1 MEKKQYY
8 SIRKHKK
15 GAVSVLLFTA
25 LFAVAGA
32 GDSSEVKAA
41 DANPV
46 ATAVKEI
53 AVDKAKEVATDY
65 AKDKLGIVEK
75 EEKPDSEKSILEK
88 VGEANIEG
96 LKESGNKIKDRLIDK
111 QKNNELNKENVVK
124 DLKNAPGGV
133 LVGGIK
139 ATTGVLIN
147 AGADKLKESVNT
159 GGVNGDV
166 LTKTAI
172 DVSNKFVG
180 GTIDESLGK
189 IQDKSL
195 DKGLKKAFSEKKKIL
210 KKSASSNLTEVGDNT
225 VEALIENYTDAFK
238 DGAIEA
244 LSKLDPLK
252 GDSERKIIWSE
263 EEINKNKYYRD
274 YFKGLDENKKTL
286 DKIVEKAEES
296 SAVSGLTGPA
306 LNAYADITTSLAKSA
321 IVAIDQGFNY
331 MFDMVNKSRIEAQN
345 NNRDSITTEENKSKL
360 EIENEKVFSKKPIKA
375 WVHGSKEG
383 LLFEIEKELGD
394 FKEAQVNGVPLD
406 SSNYNIS
413 KGSTIVNLKP
423 EYLDKL
429 HEGRYTLGAI
439 FKKNGGD
446 DYVTT
451 TFDIKRKD
459 DTNKISEKDGIY
471 IVQDLKDLTENNK
484 TDITDTEVKNEVSL
498 VIDTSLSMNGILD
511 QVKEMAKKT
520 VESILKNSNTKINL
534 VGFSGGAG
542 IVVESTNN
550 KQKLF
555 EGIDN
560 LIPFIGTNFY
570 SALETADQS
579 FITNAPNKS
588 IIFMTDGI
596 PVGGKEEEDDKLF
609 TEKEYGELAR
619 YANAAV
625 HLKESFKGKYDIYP
639 IGFLNFG
646 EDAKKDEEFAK
657 RLLEKLATKK
667 VYTSDNID
675 DLEKIFEKVSKDV
688 IKKFDFELGHKLVAK
703 TPEKLVYKL
712 TETVLNP
719 NESDLTKIQTELK
732 IFNQGKVIAPT
743 SVQTIDVISK
753 QGRAVLE
760 WLIELNRK
768 DFKETDKLNFEV
780 ITSTSEKLKAAK
792 KAYFNIDNK
801 VTKYE
806 VDRSKIEE
814 IIKDEIEKG
823 KVNVKEILL
832 KELENEAKSEP
843 TESKKGESLIQPENP
858 KYEIPTDKNIEE
870 PKVGTT
876 AKENT
881 HKENLPSRENT
892 VTFKSNEKENVKAP
906 VLLDSKEN
914 IVIAKETKTLPNTG
928 TSSQSTAIIG
938 LISAAV
944 ALRLRKKVE

>member
-25 LFAVAGA
+25 LFAVVSA
-32 GDSSEVKAA
+32 GDNNEVKAA
-41 DANPV
+41 EKDPV
-46 ATAVKEI
+46 ATAIKDVV
-53 AVDKAKEVATDY
+53 VDKAKETATDY

-75 EEKPDSEKSILEK
+75 EEKPDSEKNILEK
-88 VGEANIEG
+88 VVEANKEG
-96 LKESGNKIKDRLIDK
+96 LIESGDKIKDKLIDK
-111 QKNNELNKENVVK
+111 QKNNVLNKKNIA
-124 DLKNAPGGV
+124 KNAPGGV

-139 ATTGVLIN
+139 ATTGVLIKE
-147 AGADKLKESVNT
+147 GSDKLKESVNT
-159 GGVNGDV
+159 GDVNGDV
-166 LTKTAI
+166 LTKTTI
-172 DVSNKFVG
+172 DVANKFVG
-180 GTIDESLGK
+180 GTIDESLGE

-195 DKGLKKAFSEKKKIL
+195 DKGLKKAFSEKMKTL
-210 KKSASSNLTEVGDNT
+210 KKSASSNLSEVGDNA

-238 DGAIEA
+238 DGAIKA

-252 GDSERKIIWSE
+252 GDKNKKIIWTE

-274 YFKGLDENKKTL
+274 YFKGLDKNKETL
-286 DKIVEKAEES
+286 GEIVEKAEGS
-296 SAVSGLTGPA
+296 SAVSGLTGSA
-306 LNAYADITTSLAKSA
+306 LNAYTDITTSLGKSA

-345 NNRDSITTEENKSKL
+345 NNRDLITDDQEKSELEKEND
-360 EIENEKVFSKKPIKA
+360 KVFSKKPIKA
-375 WVHGSKEG
+375 WEHGSKEG
-383 LLFEIEKELGD
+383 LVFEIEKELGD
-394 FKEAQVNGVPLD
+394 FKEAQVNGIPLD
-406 SSNYNIS
+406 SSNYNLS

-451 TFDIKRKD
+451 TFDIKSKG

-484 TDITDTEVKNEVSL
+484 TDITNTEVKNEVSL
-498 VIDTSLSMNGILD
+498 VIDTSLSMINVLD

-534 VGFSGGAG
+534 VAFSGGAG
-542 IVVESTNN
+542 LVVESTND

-555 EGIDN
+555 EGIDS

-570 SALETADQS
+570 DALEKANES

-596 PVGGKEEEDDKLF
+596 PVGGKEDDDKLF
-609 TEKEYGELAR
+609 SEKEYGESAKL
-619 YANAAV
+619 ANAAV

-639 IGFLNFG
+639 IGFLNFA
-646 EDAKKDEEFAK
+646 EEAKKDEEFAK

-667 VYTSDNID
+667 VYTSNKID
-675 DLEKIFEKVSKDV
+675 ELEKVFENVAKDV

-732 IFNQGKVIAPT
+732 LLNQGKVIAPT

-753 QGRAVLE
+753 QGRAVFE

-881 HKENLPSRENT
+881 HKENLPPKENT
-892 VTFKSNEKENVKAP
+892 VTFKSNEKDNVKAP
-906 VLLDSKEN
+906 ILLDSKEN
-914 IVIAKETKTLPNTG
+914 KVIAKETKTLPNTG

-944 ALRLRKKVE
+944 ALRLRKKAE

>member
-25 LFAVAGA
+25 LFAVVGA
-32 GDSSEVKAA
+32 GSEVSAADSNTSAADISGGATNPHVSHKEKEDEQPLISDKTKKIVTDKTYNESGKLLKNLNNNNLTVGKLGASAKSIGTGSLITVATEAAKEKIISDSDSSSEKFVKGVAVDLERDMAIKAITEGKKINKDMVIANVINNSSKVLRDEVWKHFDKIGNVEGRKIFLTEKEINNIPKYKKQFEGLDILRNRINSGLEIGKGIGAL
-41 DANPV
+41 NPV
-46 ATAVKEI
+46 TAS
-53 AVDKAKEVATDY
+53 A
-65 AKDKLGIVEK
+65 
-75 EEKPDSEKSILEK
+75 
-88 VGEANIEG
+88 
-96 LKESGNKIKDRLIDK
+96 
-111 QKNNELNKENVVK
+111 QK
-124 DLKNAPGGV
+124 
-133 LVGGIK
+133 
-139 ATTGVLIN
+139 
-147 AGADKLKESVNT
+147 
-159 GGVNGDV
+159 
-166 LTKTAI
+166 
-172 DVSNKFVG
+172 
-180 GTIDESLGK
+180 
-189 IQDKSL
+189 
-195 DKGLKKAFSEKKKIL
+195 
-210 KKSASSNLTEVGDNT
+210 
-225 VEALIENYTDAFK
+225 
-238 DGAIEA
+238 
-244 LSKLDPLK
+244 
-252 GDSERKIIWSE
+252 
-263 EEINKNKYYRD
+263 
-274 YFKGLDENKKTL
+274 
-286 DKIVEKAEES
+286 
-296 SAVSGLTGPA
+296 
-306 LNAYADITTSLAKSA
+306 AYADINVSLGKTA
-321 IVAIDQGFNY
+321 ITAIDRGFDY
-331 MFDMVNKSRIEAQN
+331 MFDLINKSRIEAQN
-345 NNRDSITTEENKSKL
+345 NNRELITDEQEKSKL
-360 EIENEKVFSKKPIKA
+360 EKENDKVFSKKPIKA
-375 WVHGSKEG
+375 WEHGSKEG
-383 LLFEIEKELGD
+383 LVFEIEKELGD

-406 SSNYNIS
+406 SSNYNLS

-439 FKKNGGD
+439 FKKNGED

-451 TFDIKRKD
+451 TFDIKRKG

-498 VIDTSLSMNGILD
+498 VIDTSLSMINVLD

-534 VGFSGGAG
+534 VAFSGGAG
-542 IVVESTNN
+542 LVVESTND

-555 EGIDN
+555 EGIDS

-570 SALETADQS
+570 SALEVANES

-596 PVGGKEEEDDKLF
+596 PGDGKEEDDDNLF
-609 TEKEYGELAR
+609 NEKEHGESAR
-619 YANAAV
+619 FANAAV

-639 IGFLNFG
+639 IGFINFP
-646 EDAKKDEEFAK
+646 EEHNKEKEFAK

-667 VYTSDNID
+667 VYMPDN
-675 DLEKIFEKVSKDV
+675 LEELSKVFENVAKDV

-732 IFNQGKVIAPT
+732 LLNQGKVIAPT

-753 QGRAVLE
+753 QGRAVFE

-792 KAYFNIDNK
+792 KAYFNIENK

-843 TESKKGESLIQPENP
+843 TESKKGEPLIQPENP

-870 PKVGTT
+870 PKVGTI

-881 HKENLPSRENT
+881 HKENLPPKENT

-906 VLLDSKEN
+906 ILLNSKEN
-914 IVIAKETKTLPNTG
+914 KVVAKETKTLPKTG
-928 TSSQSTAIIG
+928 TSSQSTTIIG

-944 ALRLRKKVE
+944 AIRLRKKAE

>member
-1 MEKKQYY
+1 MEKRQYY

-25 LFAVAGA
+25 LFAVVGA
-32 GDSSEVKAA
+32 GDNNEVKAA
-41 DANPV
+41 EKDPV
-46 ATAVKEI
+46 ATAIKDVVVDKVKET
-53 AVDKAKEVATDY
+53 ATDY

-75 EEKPDSEKSILEK
+75 KKEEKSTIRKYIEPGLEEAGKK
-88 VGEANIEG
+88 VTEG
-96 LKESGNKIKDRLIDK
+96 GVGLFNKY
-111 QKNNELNKENVVK
+111 KNNELNKNIIK
-124 DLKNAPGGV
+124 QDLKNTSGAATVGFVKGV
-133 LVGGIK
+133 ANKVLDEEADSLKSKVNTGNLNNDALSKTGIDVTKGFLSKTIDGALEEVEKNTVEKGFKKALTDGKAIKSGIK
-139 ATTGVLIN
+139 AGVSSI
-147 AGADKLKESVNT
+147 AS
-159 GGVNGDV
+159 
-166 LTKTAI
+166 TAV
-172 DVSNKFVG
+172 D
-180 GTIDESLGK
+180 SL
-189 IQDKSL
+189 
-195 DKGLKKAFSEKKKIL
+195 
-210 KKSASSNLTEVGDNT
+210 V
-225 VEALIENYTDAFK
+225 ENYTDAFK
-238 DGAIEA
+238 NGAINA
-244 LSKLDPLK
+244 LSNLDPLK
-252 GDSERKIIWSE
+252 GDKNKKIIWTE
-263 EEINKNKYYRD
+263 KEIDENNYYKE
-274 YFKGLDENKKTL
+274 YFKGLDENKKNL
-286 DKIVEKAEES
+286 DKIAEKVGES
-296 SAVSGLTGPA
+296 SDATGLTGAA
-306 LNAYADITTSLAKSA
+306 LKAYTGITTSLGKST

-345 NNRDSITTEENKSKL
+345 NNRDLITDEKEKSKL
-360 EIENEKVFSKKPIKA
+360 EIENEKVFSKKPIKS
-375 WVHGSKEG
+375 WEHGSKEG
-383 LLFEIEKELGD
+383 LVFEIEKELGD

-406 SSNYNIS
+406 SSNYNLS

-451 TFDIKRKD
+451 TFDIKRKG

-498 VIDTSLSMNGILD
+498 VIDTSLSMINVLD

-534 VGFSGGAG
+534 VAFSGGAG
-542 IVVESTNN
+542 LVVESTND

-555 EGIDN
+555 EGIDS

-570 SALETADQS
+570 SALEVANES

-596 PVGGKEEEDDKLF
+596 PGAGKQEDDDNLF
-609 TEKEYGELAR
+609 NEKEHGESAR

-639 IGFLNFG
+639 IGFINFG
-646 EDAKKDEEFAK
+646 EEYKKEKEFVK

-667 VYTSDNID
+667 VYMSDNID
-675 DLEKIFEKVSKDV
+675 ELNKVFENVSKDV
-688 IKKFDFELGHKLVAK
+688 IKKFDFELGHKLIAK

-712 TETVLNP
+712 TETILNP

-732 IFNQGKVIAPT
+732 LLNQGKVIAPT

-753 QGRAVLE
+753 QGKAVFE

-823 KVNVKEILL
+823 KVNVREILL
-832 KELENEAKSEP
+832 KELENVAKSEP

-870 PKVGTT
+870 PKLGTT

-881 HKENLPSRENT
+881 HKENLPLKENT
-892 VTFKSNEKENVKAP
+892 VTFKSNEKENVKVP

-914 IVIAKETKTLPNTG
+914 KVIAKETKTLPNTG
-928 TSSQSTAIIG
+928 TSSQSTVIIG

-944 ALRLRKKVE
+944 ALRLRKKAE

>member
-25 LFAVAGA
+25 LFAVVGAGSEVSAADSNTSAADISGGATNPHVSHKEKEDEQPLISDKTKRIVTDKVYNGSGDLLKNLWNENKDKVKVKDNDKKNLLARKVGGSALKAGA
-32 GDSSEVKAA
+32 GAA
-41 DANPV
+41 ITV
-46 ATAVKEI
+46 ATEAVKEKI
-53 AVDKAKEVATDY
+53 ISDSDSSSEKFVKGVAVDLERDMAIKAITEGKKINKDMVIANVINNSSKVLKDEVW
-65 AKDKLGIVEK
+65 KHFDKIGNVEGRKIFLTEK
-75 EEKPDSEKSILEK
+75 EIN
-88 VGEANIEG
+88 NIPKYKKQFEG
-96 LKESGNKIKDRLIDK
+96 LDILRN
-111 QKNNELNKENVVK
+111 
-124 DLKNAPGGV
+124 
-133 LVGGIK
+133 GI
-139 ATTGVLIN
+139 N
-147 AGADKLKESVNT
+147 
-159 GGVNGDV
+159 
-166 LTKTAI
+166 
-172 DVSNKFVG
+172 
-180 GTIDESLGK
+180 
-189 IQDKSL
+189 
-195 DKGLKKAFSEKKKIL
+195 
-210 KKSASSNLTEVGDNT
+210 
-225 VEALIENYTDAFK
+225 
-238 DGAIEA
+238 
-244 LSKLDPLK
+244 
-252 GDSERKIIWSE
+252 
-263 EEINKNKYYRD
+263 
-274 YFKGLDENKKTL
+274 
-286 DKIVEKAEES
+286 
-296 SAVSGLTGPA
+296 SGLEIGKGSGA
-306 LNAYADITTSLAKSA
+306 LNPVTASAQKAYADINVSLGKTA
-321 IVAIDQGFNY
+321 ITAIDRGFDY

-345 NNRDSITTEENKSKL
+345 NNRDLIIDDQEKSKL

-375 WVHGSKEG
+375 WEHGSKEG
-383 LLFEIEKELGD
+383 LVFEIEKELGD

-406 SSNYNIS
+406 SSNYNLS

-451 TFDIKRKD
+451 TFDIKRKG

-498 VIDTSLSMNGILD
+498 VIDTSLSMINVLD

-542 IVVESTNN
+542 LVVESTND

-555 EGIDN
+555 EGIDS

-570 SALETADQS
+570 SALEVANES

-596 PVGGKEEEDDKLF
+596 PGAGKQEDDDNLF
-609 TEKEYGELAR
+609 NEKEHGESAR

-639 IGFLNFG
+639 IGFINFG
-646 EDAKKDEEFAK
+646 EEYKKEKEFVK

-667 VYTSDNID
+667 VYMSDNID
-675 DLEKIFEKVSKDV
+675 ELNKVFENVSKDV
-688 IKKFDFELGHKLVAK
+688 IKKFDFELGHKLIAK

-732 IFNQGKVIAPT
+732 LLNQGKVIAPT

-753 QGRAVLE
+753 QGRAVFE

-823 KVNVKEILL
+823 KVNVREILL
-832 KELENEAKSEP
+832 KELENVVKSEP

-870 PKVGTT
+870 PKLGTT

-881 HKENLPSRENT
+881 HKENLPLKENM
-892 VTFKSNEKENVKAP
+892 VTFKSNEKENVKVP

-914 IVIAKETKTLPNTG
+914 KVIAKETKTLPNTG
-928 TSSQSTAIIG
+928 TSSQSTVIIG

-944 ALRLRKKVE
+944 ALRLRKKAE

>member
-25 LFAVAGA
+25 LFAVAGVDGDNIIQA
-32 GDSSEVKAA
+32 GDISAKIETKEENSSVLNKK
-41 DANPV
+41 N
-46 ATAVKEI
+46 VKEKYE
-53 AVDKAKEVATDY
+53 KALNNRVYT
-65 AKDKLGIVEK
+65 
-75 EEKPDSEKSILEK
+75 
-88 VGEANIEG
+88 
-96 LKESGNKIKDRLIDK
+96 ESGNI
-111 QKNNELNKENVVK
+111 
-124 DLKNAPGGV
+124 LKNIKERENTVAKNGSISARSIIGGAV
-133 LVGGIK
+133 VTASAEIIKEATRSDSDTAVESFVK
-139 ATTGVLIN
+139 ATLVDTGRDAVNNVISGTNTNLITNIPANAITNSTNVLKN
-147 AGADKLKESVNT
+147 EVWKQFDKIGNV
-159 GGVNGDV
+159 
-166 LTKTAI
+166 
-172 DVSNKFVG
+172 
-180 GTIDESLGK
+180 
-189 IQDKSL
+189 
-195 DKGLKKAFSEKKKIL
+195 
-210 KKSASSNLTEVGDNT
+210 
-225 VEALIENYTDAFK
+225 
-238 DGAIEA
+238 DG
-244 LSKLDPLK
+244 
-252 GDSERKIIWSE
+252 RKIILTE
-263 EEINKNKYYRD
+263 KEINKIPEYKKQFEGLDALRNGINSSID
-274 YFKGLDENKKTL
+274 HAKGLGAINPVT
-286 DKIVEKAEES
+286 A
-296 SAVSGLTGPA
+296 SAQK
-306 LNAYADITTSLAKSA
+306 AYADINVSLGKTA
-321 IVAIDQGFNY
+321 ITAIDRGFDY
-331 MFDMVNKSRIEAQN
+331 MFDLINKSRIEAQN
-345 NNRDSITTEENKSKL
+345 NNRDLKTDDQEKSELEKEND
-360 EIENEKVFSKKPIKA
+360 KVFSKKPIKA
-375 WVHGSKEG
+375 WEHGSKEG
-383 LLFEIEKELGD
+383 LVFEIEKELGD

-406 SSNYNIS
+406 SSNYNLS

-451 TFDIKRKD
+451 TFDIKRKG
-459 DTNKISEKDGIY
+459 DTNKISEKDGVY

-498 VIDTSLSMNGILD
+498 VIDTSLSMINVLD

-534 VGFSGGAG
+534 VAFSGGAG
-542 IVVESTNN
+542 LVVESTND

-555 EGIDN
+555 EGIDS

-570 SALETADQS
+570 DALEKANES

-596 PVGGKEEEDDKLF
+596 PVGGKEEDDDKLF
-609 TEKEYGELAR
+609 SEKEYGESAKL
-619 YANAAV
+619 ANAAV

-639 IGFLNFG
+639 IGFFNFA
-646 EDAKKDEEFAK
+646 EEAKKDEEFAK

-667 VYTSDNID
+667 VYTSDKID
-675 DLEKIFEKVSKDV
+675 ELEKVFENVAKDV

-732 IFNQGKVIAPT
+732 LLNQGKVIAPT

-753 QGRAVLE
+753 QGRAVFE

-832 KELENEAKSEP
+832 KELENKAKSEP
-843 TESKKGESLIQPENP
+843 SESKKGESLIQPENP

-870 PKVGTT
+870 PKVDTI

-881 HKENLPSRENT
+881 HKENLPPKENT

-914 IVIAKETKTLPNTG
+914 KVISKETKTLPNTG
-928 TSSQSTAIIG
+928 TSSQSTTIIG

-944 ALRLRKKVE
+944 ALRLRKKAE

>member
-1 MEKKQYY
+1 M
-8 SIRKHKK
+8 
-15 GAVSVLLFTA
+15 
-25 LFAVAGA
+25 
-32 GDSSEVKAA
+32 
-41 DANPV
+41 
-46 ATAVKEI
+46 
-53 AVDKAKEVATDY
+53 
-65 AKDKLGIVEK
+65 
-75 EEKPDSEKSILEK
+75 
-88 VGEANIEG
+88 
-96 LKESGNKIKDRLIDK
+96 
-111 QKNNELNKENVVK
+111 
-124 DLKNAPGGV
+124 
-133 LVGGIK
+133 
-139 ATTGVLIN
+139 
-147 AGADKLKESVNT
+147 
-159 GGVNGDV
+159 
-166 LTKTAI
+166 
-172 DVSNKFVG
+172 
-180 GTIDESLGK
+180 
-189 IQDKSL
+189 
-195 DKGLKKAFSEKKKIL
+195 
-210 KKSASSNLTEVGDNT
+210 
-225 VEALIENYTDAFK
+225 
-238 DGAIEA
+238 
-244 LSKLDPLK
+244 
-252 GDSERKIIWSE
+252 
-263 EEINKNKYYRD
+263 
-274 YFKGLDENKKTL
+274 
-286 DKIVEKAEES
+286 
-296 SAVSGLTGPA
+296 
-306 LNAYADITTSLAKSA
+306 
-321 IVAIDQGFNY
+321 
-331 MFDMVNKSRIEAQN
+331 
-345 NNRDSITTEENKSKL
+345 
-360 EIENEKVFSKKPIKA
+360 
-375 WVHGSKEG
+375 
-383 LLFEIEKELGD
+383 
-394 FKEAQVNGVPLD
+394 
-406 SSNYNIS
+406 
-413 KGSTIVNLKP
+413 
-423 EYLDKL
+423 
-429 HEGRYTLGAI
+429 GAI

-451 TFDIKRKD
+451 TFDIKRKG

-498 VIDTSLSMNGILD
+498 VIDTSLSMINVLD

-542 IVVESTNN
+542 LVVESTND

-555 EGIDN
+555 EGIDS

-570 SALETADQS
+570 SALEVANES

-596 PVGGKEEEDDKLF
+596 PGAGKQEDDDNLF
-609 TEKEYGELAR
+609 NEKEHGESAR

-639 IGFLNFG
+639 IGFINFG
-646 EDAKKDEEFAK
+646 EEYKKEKEFVK

-667 VYTSDNID
+667 VYMSDNID
-675 DLEKIFEKVSKDV
+675 ELNKVFENVSKDV
-688 IKKFDFELGHKLVAK
+688 IKKFDFELGHKLIAK

-732 IFNQGKVIAPT
+732 LLNQGKVIAPT

-753 QGRAVLE
+753 QGKAVFE

-823 KVNVKEILL
+823 KVNVREILL
-832 KELENEAKSEP
+832 KELENVAKSEP

-870 PKVGTT
+870 PKLGTT

-881 HKENLPSRENT
+881 HKENLPLKENM
-892 VTFKSNEKENVKAP
+892 VTFKSNEKENVKVP

-914 IVIAKETKTLPNTG
+914 KVIAKETKTLPNTG
-928 TSSQSTAIIG
+928 TSSQSTVIIG

-944 ALRLRKKVE
+944 ALRLRKKAE

>member
-25 LFAVAGA
+25 LFAVAGVDGDNIIQA
-32 GDSSEVKAA
+32 GDISAKIETKEENSSVLNKK
-41 DANPV
+41 N
-46 ATAVKEI
+46 VKEKYE
-53 AVDKAKEVATDY
+53 KALNNRVYT
-65 AKDKLGIVEK
+65 
-75 EEKPDSEKSILEK
+75 
-88 VGEANIEG
+88 
-96 LKESGNKIKDRLIDK
+96 ESGNI
-111 QKNNELNKENVVK
+111 
-124 DLKNAPGGV
+124 LKNIKERENTVAKNGSISARSIIGGAV
-133 LVGGIK
+133 VTASAEIIKEATRSDSDTAVESFVK
-139 ATTGVLIN
+139 ATLVDTGRDAVNNVISGTNANLITNIPANAITNSTNVLKN
-147 AGADKLKESVNT
+147 EVWKQFDKIGNV
-159 GGVNGDV
+159 
-166 LTKTAI
+166 
-172 DVSNKFVG
+172 
-180 GTIDESLGK
+180 
-189 IQDKSL
+189 
-195 DKGLKKAFSEKKKIL
+195 
-210 KKSASSNLTEVGDNT
+210 
-225 VEALIENYTDAFK
+225 
-238 DGAIEA
+238 DG
-244 LSKLDPLK
+244 
-252 GDSERKIIWSE
+252 RKIILTE
-263 EEINKNKYYRD
+263 KEINKIPEYKKQFEGLDALRNGINSSID
-274 YFKGLDENKKTL
+274 HAKGLGAINPVT
-286 DKIVEKAEES
+286 A
-296 SAVSGLTGPA
+296 SAQK
-306 LNAYADITTSLAKSA
+306 AYADINVSLGKTA
-321 IVAIDQGFNY
+321 ITAIDRGFDY
-331 MFDMVNKSRIEAQN
+331 MFDLINKSRIEAQN
-345 NNRDSITTEENKSKL
+345 NNRDLITDDQEKSELEKEND
-360 EIENEKVFSKKPIKA
+360 KVFSKKPIKA
-375 WVHGSKEG
+375 WEHGSKEG
-383 LLFEIEKELGD
+383 LVFEIEKELGD

-406 SSNYNIS
+406 SSNYNLS

-439 FKKNGGD
+439 FKKNGED

-451 TFDIKRKD
+451 TFDIKRKG

-498 VIDTSLSMNGILD
+498 VIDTSLSMINVLD

-534 VGFSGGAG
+534 VGFSAGAG
-542 IVVESTNN
+542 LVVESTND

-555 EGIDN
+555 EGIDS

-570 SALETADQS
+570 SALEVANES

-596 PVGGKEEEDDKLF
+596 PGDGKEEDDDNLF
-609 TEKEYGELAR
+609 NEKEHGESAR
-619 YANAAV
+619 FANAAV

-639 IGFLNFG
+639 IGFINFP
-646 EDAKKDEEFAK
+646 EEHNKEKEFAK

-667 VYTSDNID
+667 VYMPDN
-675 DLEKIFEKVSKDV
+675 LEELSKVFENVAKDV
-688 IKKFDFELGHKLVAK
+688 VKKFDFELGHKLVAK

-732 IFNQGKVIAPT
+732 LLNQGKVIAPT

-753 QGRAVLE
+753 QGRAVFE

-780 ITSTSEKLKAAK
+780 ITSTSEKLKATK

-843 TESKKGESLIQPENP
+843 TESKKGEPLIQPENP

-870 PKVGTT
+870 PKVGTI

-881 HKENLPSRENT
+881 HKENLPPKENT

-914 IVIAKETKTLPNTG
+914 KVIAKETKTLPNTG
-928 TSSQSTAIIG
+928 TSSQSTTIIG

-944 ALRLRKKVE
+944 ALRLRKKAE

>member
-1 MEKKQYY
+1 MA
-8 SIRKHKK
+8 RKI
-15 GAVSVLLFTA
+15 GGSA
-25 LFAVAGA
+25 LKAGA
-32 GDSSEVKAA
+32 GAA
-41 DANPV
+41 ITV
-46 ATAVKEI
+46 ATEAVKEKI
-53 AVDKAKEVATDY
+53 ISDSDSSSEKFVKGVAVDLERDMAIKAITEGKKINKDMVIANVINNSSKVLKDEVW
-65 AKDKLGIVEK
+65 KHFDKIGNVEGRKIFLTEK
-75 EEKPDSEKSILEK
+75 EIN
-88 VGEANIEG
+88 NIPKYKKQFEG
-96 LKESGNKIKDRLIDK
+96 LDILRNGINSGLEI
-111 QKNNELNKENVVK
+111 
-124 DLKNAPGGV
+124 G
-133 LVGGIK
+133 
-139 ATTGVLIN
+139 
-147 AGADKLKESVNT
+147 
-159 GGVNGDV
+159 
-166 LTKTAI
+166 
-172 DVSNKFVG
+172 
-180 GTIDESLGK
+180 
-189 IQDKSL
+189 
-195 DKGLKKAFSEKKKIL
+195 KGL
-210 KKSASSNLTEVGDNT
+210 G
-225 VEALIENYTDAFK
+225 
-238 DGAIEA
+238 
-244 LSKLDPLK
+244 
-252 GDSERKIIWSE
+252 
-263 EEINKNKYYRD
+263 
-274 YFKGLDENKKTL
+274 
-286 DKIVEKAEES
+286 
-296 SAVSGLTGPA
+296 A
-306 LNAYADITTSLAKSA
+306 LNPVTASAQKAYADINVSLGKTA
-321 IVAIDQGFNY
+321 ITAIDRGFDY

-345 NNRDSITTEENKSKL
+345 NNRDLITDEKEKSKL
-360 EIENEKVFSKKPIKA
+360 EIENEKVFSKKPIKS
-375 WVHGSKEG
+375 WEYGSKEG
-383 LLFEIEKELGD
+383 LVFEIEKELGD

-406 SSNYNIS
+406 SSNYNLS

-451 TFDIKRKD
+451 TFDIKRKG

-498 VIDTSLSMNGILD
+498 VIDTSLSMINVLD

-542 IVVESTNN
+542 LVVESTND

-555 EGIDN
+555 EGIDS

-570 SALETADQS
+570 SALEVANES

-596 PVGGKEEEDDKLF
+596 PGAGKQEDDDNLF
-609 TEKEYGELAR
+609 NEKEHGESAR

-639 IGFLNFG
+639 IGFINFG
-646 EDAKKDEEFAK
+646 EEAKKDEEFAK

-667 VYTSDNID
+667 VYTSDKID
-675 DLEKIFEKVSKDV
+675 ELEKVFENVAKDV
-688 IKKFDFELGHKLVAK
+688 IKKFDFELGHKLIAK

-732 IFNQGKVIAPT
+732 LLNQGKVIAPT

-753 QGRAVLE
+753 QGKAVFE

-823 KVNVKEILL
+823 KVNVREILL
-832 KELENEAKSEP
+832 KELENVAKSEP

-870 PKVGTT
+870 PKLGTT

-881 HKENLPSRENT
+881 HKENLPLKENT
-892 VTFKSNEKENVKAP
+892 VTFKSNEKENVKVP

-914 IVIAKETKTLPNTG
+914 KVIAKETKTLPNTG
-928 TSSQSTAIIG
+928 TSSQSTVIIG

-944 ALRLRKKVE
+944 ALRLRKKAE

>member
-25 LFAVAGA
+25 LFAVVGA
-32 GDSSEVKAA
+32 GSEASAA
-41 DANPV
+41 DSNTSAADISGGATNPHVSHKEKEDEQPLISDKTKKIVTDKTYNESGKLLKNLNNNNLTVGKLGASAKSIGTGLLITV
-46 ATAVKEI
+46 ATEAVKEKI
-53 AVDKAKEVATDY
+53 ISDSDSSSEKFVKGVAVDLERDMAIKAITEGKKINKDMVIANVINNSSKVLKDEVW
-65 AKDKLGIVEK
+65 KHFDKIGNVEGRKIFLTEK
-75 EEKPDSEKSILEK
+75 EIN
-88 VGEANIEG
+88 NIPKYKKQFEG
-96 LKESGNKIKDRLIDK
+96 LDILRNGINSGLEI
-111 QKNNELNKENVVK
+111 
-124 DLKNAPGGV
+124 G
-133 LVGGIK
+133 
-139 ATTGVLIN
+139 
-147 AGADKLKESVNT
+147 
-159 GGVNGDV
+159 
-166 LTKTAI
+166 
-172 DVSNKFVG
+172 
-180 GTIDESLGK
+180 
-189 IQDKSL
+189 
-195 DKGLKKAFSEKKKIL
+195 KGL
-210 KKSASSNLTEVGDNT
+210 
-225 VEALIENYTDAFK
+225 
-238 DGAIEA
+238 GAINPVTA
-244 LSKLDPLK
+244 
-252 GDSERKIIWSE
+252 
-263 EEINKNKYYRD
+263 
-274 YFKGLDENKKTL
+274 
-286 DKIVEKAEES
+286 
-296 SAVSGLTGPA
+296 SAQK
-306 LNAYADITTSLAKSA
+306 AYADINVSLGKTA
-321 IVAIDQGFNY
+321 ITAIDRGFDY
-331 MFDMVNKSRIEAQN
+331 MFDLINKSRIEAQN
-345 NNRDSITTEENKSKL
+345 NNRDLITDDQEKSELEKEND
-360 EIENEKVFSKKPIKA
+360 KVFSKKPIKA
-375 WVHGSKEG
+375 WEHGSKEG
-383 LLFEIEKELGD
+383 LVFEIEKELGD

-406 SSNYNIS
+406 SSNYNLS

-451 TFDIKRKD
+451 TFDIKRKG

-498 VIDTSLSMNGILD
+498 VIDTSLSMINVLD

-542 IVVESTNN
+542 LVVESTND

-555 EGIDN
+555 EGIDS

-570 SALETADQS
+570 SALEVANES

-596 PVGGKEEEDDKLF
+596 PGDGKEEDDDNLF
-609 TEKEYGELAR
+609 NEKEHGESAR
-619 YANAAV
+619 FANAAV

-639 IGFLNFG
+639 IGFINFP
-646 EDAKKDEEFAK
+646 EEHNKEKEFAK

-667 VYTSDNID
+667 VYMPDN
-675 DLEKIFEKVSKDV
+675 LEELSKVFENVAKDV
-688 IKKFDFELGHKLVAK
+688 VKKFDFELGHKLVAK

-732 IFNQGKVIAPT
+732 LLNQGKVIAPT

-753 QGRAVLE
+753 QGKAVFE

-843 TESKKGESLIQPENP
+843 TESKKGEPLIQPENP

-870 PKVGTT
+870 PKVGTI

-881 HKENLPSRENT
+881 HKENLPPKENT

-914 IVIAKETKTLPNTG
+914 KVIAKETKTLPNTG
-928 TSSQSTAIIG
+928 TSSQSTTIIG

-944 ALRLRKKVE
+944 ALRLRKKAE

>member
-25 LFAVAGA
+25 LFAVAGVDGDNIIQA
-32 GDSSEVKAA
+32 GDISAKIETKEENSSVLNKK
-41 DANPV
+41 N
-46 ATAVKEI
+46 VKEKYE
-53 AVDKAKEVATDY
+53 KALNNRVYT
-65 AKDKLGIVEK
+65 
-75 EEKPDSEKSILEK
+75 
-88 VGEANIEG
+88 
-96 LKESGNKIKDRLIDK
+96 ESGNI
-111 QKNNELNKENVVK
+111 
-124 DLKNAPGGV
+124 LKNIKERENTVAKNGSISARSIIGGAV
-133 LVGGIK
+133 VTASAEIIKEATRSDSDTAVESFVK
-139 ATTGVLIN
+139 ATLVDTGRDAVNNVISGTNTNLITNIPANAITNSTNVLKN
-147 AGADKLKESVNT
+147 EVWKQFDKIGNV
-159 GGVNGDV
+159 
-166 LTKTAI
+166 
-172 DVSNKFVG
+172 
-180 GTIDESLGK
+180 
-189 IQDKSL
+189 
-195 DKGLKKAFSEKKKIL
+195 
-210 KKSASSNLTEVGDNT
+210 
-225 VEALIENYTDAFK
+225 
-238 DGAIEA
+238 DG
-244 LSKLDPLK
+244 
-252 GDSERKIIWSE
+252 RKIILTE
-263 EEINKNKYYRD
+263 KEINKIPEYKKQFEGLDALRNGINSSID
-274 YFKGLDENKKTL
+274 HAKGLGAINPVT
-286 DKIVEKAEES
+286 A
-296 SAVSGLTGPA
+296 SAQK
-306 LNAYADITTSLAKSA
+306 AYADINVSLGKTA
-321 IVAIDQGFNY
+321 ITAIDRGFDY
-331 MFDMVNKSRIEAQN
+331 MFDLINKSRIEAQN
-345 NNRDSITTEENKSKL
+345 NNRDLITDDQEKSKL
-360 EIENEKVFSKKPIKA
+360 EKENDKVFSKKPIKA
-375 WVHGSKEG
+375 WEHGSKEG
-383 LLFEIEKELGD
+383 LVFEIEKELGD

-406 SSNYNIS
+406 SSNYNLS

-439 FKKNGGD
+439 FKKNGED

-451 TFDIKRKD
+451 TFDIKRKG

-498 VIDTSLSMNGILD
+498 VIDTSLSMINVLD

-534 VGFSGGAG
+534 VAFSGGAG
-542 IVVESTNN
+542 LVVESTND

-555 EGIDN
+555 EGIDS

-570 SALETADQS
+570 DALEKANES

-596 PVGGKEEEDDKLF
+596 PVGGKEEDDDKLF
-609 TEKEYGELAR
+609 SEKEYGESAKL
-619 YANAAV
+619 ANAAV

-639 IGFLNFG
+639 IGFLNFA
-646 EDAKKDEEFAK
+646 EEAKKDKEFAK

-667 VYTSDNID
+667 VYTSDKID
-675 DLEKIFEKVSKDV
+675 ELEKVFENVAKDI

-732 IFNQGKVIAPT
+732 LLNQGKVIAPT

-753 QGRAVLE
+753 QGRAVFE

-843 TESKKGESLIQPENP
+843 SESKKGEPLIQPENP

-870 PKVGTT
+870 PKVGTI

-881 HKENLPSRENT
+881 HKENLPPKENT

-914 IVIAKETKTLPNTG
+914 KVIAKETKTLPNTG
-928 TSSQSTAIIG
+928 TSSQSTTIIG

-944 ALRLRKKVE
+944 ALRLRKKAE

>member
-25 LFAVAGA
+25 LFAVVGA
-32 GDSSEVKAA
+32 GSEASAA
-41 DANPV
+41 DSNTSAADISGGATNPHVSHKEKEDEQPLISDKTKKIVTDKTYNESGKLLKNLNNNNLTVGKLGASAKSIGTGSLITV
-46 ATAVKEI
+46 ATEAVKEKI
-53 AVDKAKEVATDY
+53 ISDSDSSSGKFVKGVAVDLERDMAIKAITEGKKINKDMVIANVINNSSKVLKDEVW
-65 AKDKLGIVEK
+65 KHFDKIGNVEGRKIFLTEK
-75 EEKPDSEKSILEK
+75 EIN
-88 VGEANIEG
+88 NIPKYKKQFEG
-96 LKESGNKIKDRLIDK
+96 LDILRNGINSGLEI
-111 QKNNELNKENVVK
+111 
-124 DLKNAPGGV
+124 G
-133 LVGGIK
+133 
-139 ATTGVLIN
+139 
-147 AGADKLKESVNT
+147 
-159 GGVNGDV
+159 
-166 LTKTAI
+166 
-172 DVSNKFVG
+172 
-180 GTIDESLGK
+180 
-189 IQDKSL
+189 
-195 DKGLKKAFSEKKKIL
+195 KGL
-210 KKSASSNLTEVGDNT
+210 
-225 VEALIENYTDAFK
+225 
-238 DGAIEA
+238 GAINPVTA
-244 LSKLDPLK
+244 
-252 GDSERKIIWSE
+252 
-263 EEINKNKYYRD
+263 
-274 YFKGLDENKKTL
+274 
-286 DKIVEKAEES
+286 
-296 SAVSGLTGPA
+296 SAQK
-306 LNAYADITTSLAKSA
+306 AYADINVSLGKTA
-321 IVAIDQGFNY
+321 ITAIDRGFDY
-331 MFDMVNKSRIEAQN
+331 MFDLINKSRIEAQN
-345 NNRDSITTEENKSKL
+345 NNRDLITDDQEKSELEKEND
-360 EIENEKVFSKKPIKA
+360 KVFSKKPIKA
-375 WVHGSKEG
+375 WEHGSKEG
-383 LLFEIEKELGD
+383 LVFEIEKELGD

-406 SSNYNIS
+406 SSNYNLS

-439 FKKNGGD
+439 FKKNGED

-451 TFDIKRKD
+451 TFDIKRKG

-498 VIDTSLSMNGILD
+498 VIDTSLSMINVLD

-534 VGFSGGAG
+534 VGFSAGAG
-542 IVVESTNN
+542 LVVESTND

-555 EGIDN
+555 EGIDS

-570 SALETADQS
+570 SALEVANES

-596 PVGGKEEEDDKLF
+596 PGDGKEEDDDNLF
-609 TEKEYGELAR
+609 NEKEHGESAR
-619 YANAAV
+619 FANAAV

-639 IGFLNFG
+639 IGFINFP
-646 EDAKKDEEFAK
+646 EEHNKEKEFAK

-667 VYTSDNID
+667 VYMPDN
-675 DLEKIFEKVSKDV
+675 LEELSKVFENVAKDV
-688 IKKFDFELGHKLVAK
+688 VKKFDFELGHKLVAK

-732 IFNQGKVIAPT
+732 LLNQGKVIAPT

-753 QGRAVLE
+753 QGRAVFE

-843 TESKKGESLIQPENP
+843 TESKKGEPLIQPENP

-870 PKVGTT
+870 PKVGTI

-881 HKENLPSRENT
+881 HKENLPPKENT

-914 IVIAKETKTLPNTG
+914 KVIAKETKTLPNTG
-928 TSSQSTAIIG
+928 TSSQSTTIIG

-944 ALRLRKKVE
+944 ALRLRKKAE

>member
-25 LFAVAGA
+25 LFAVVGA
-32 GDSSEVKAA
+32 GSEASAA
-41 DANPV
+41 DSNTSAADISGGATNPHVSHKEKEDEQPLISDKTKKIVTDKTYNESGKLLKNLNNNNLTVGKLGASTKSIGTGSLITV
-46 ATAVKEI
+46 ATEAVKEKI
-53 AVDKAKEVATDY
+53 ISDSDSSSEKFVKGVAVDLERDMAIKAITEGKKINKDMVIANVINNSSKVLKDEVW
-65 AKDKLGIVEK
+65 KHFDKIGNVEGRKIFLTEK
-75 EEKPDSEKSILEK
+75 EIN
-88 VGEANIEG
+88 NIPKYKKQFEG
-96 LKESGNKIKDRLIDK
+96 LDILRNGINSGLEI
-111 QKNNELNKENVVK
+111 
-124 DLKNAPGGV
+124 G
-133 LVGGIK
+133 
-139 ATTGVLIN
+139 
-147 AGADKLKESVNT
+147 
-159 GGVNGDV
+159 
-166 LTKTAI
+166 
-172 DVSNKFVG
+172 
-180 GTIDESLGK
+180 
-189 IQDKSL
+189 
-195 DKGLKKAFSEKKKIL
+195 KGL
-210 KKSASSNLTEVGDNT
+210 
-225 VEALIENYTDAFK
+225 
-238 DGAIEA
+238 GAINPVTA
-244 LSKLDPLK
+244 
-252 GDSERKIIWSE
+252 
-263 EEINKNKYYRD
+263 
-274 YFKGLDENKKTL
+274 
-286 DKIVEKAEES
+286 
-296 SAVSGLTGPA
+296 SAQK
-306 LNAYADITTSLAKSA
+306 AYADINVSLGKTA
-321 IVAIDQGFNY
+321 ITAIDRGFDY
-331 MFDMVNKSRIEAQN
+331 MFDLINKSRIEAQN
-345 NNRDSITTEENKSKL
+345 NNRDLITDDQEKSELEKEND
-360 EIENEKVFSKKPIKA
+360 KVFSKKPIKA
-375 WVHGSKEG
+375 WEHGSKEG
-383 LLFEIEKELGD
+383 LVFEIEKELGD

-406 SSNYNIS
+406 SSNYNLS

-451 TFDIKRKD
+451 TFDIKRKG

-498 VIDTSLSMNGILD
+498 VIDTSLSMINVLD

-534 VGFSGGAG
+534 VGFSAGAG
-542 IVVESTNN
+542 LVVESTND

-555 EGIDN
+555 EGIDS

-570 SALETADQS
+570 SALEVANES

-596 PVGGKEEEDDKLF
+596 PGDGKEEDDDNLF
-609 TEKEYGELAR
+609 NEKEHGESAR
-619 YANAAV
+619 FANAAV

-639 IGFLNFG
+639 IGFINFP
-646 EDAKKDEEFAK
+646 EEHNKEKEFAK

-667 VYTSDNID
+667 VYMPDN
-675 DLEKIFEKVSKDV
+675 LEELSKVFENVAKDV
-688 IKKFDFELGHKLVAK
+688 VKKFDFELGHKLVAK

-732 IFNQGKVIAPT
+732 LLNQGKVIAPT

-753 QGRAVLE
+753 QGRAVFE

-843 TESKKGESLIQPENP
+843 TESKKGEPLIQPENP

-870 PKVGTT
+870 PKVGTI

-881 HKENLPSRENT
+881 HKENLPPKENT

-914 IVIAKETKTLPNTG
+914 KVIAKETKTLPNTG
-928 TSSQSTAIIG
+928 TSSQSTTIIG

-944 ALRLRKKVE
+944 ALRLRKKAE

>member
-25 LFAVAGA
+25 LFAVVGA
-32 GDSSEVKAA
+32 GDNNEVKASDVTPLTSNIRDKVVPA
-41 DANPV
+41 SSTSSLVKKNETKPLISEKTDKIVTNKVYNEAGAVLKRMSTPKTGSNDSKYSDVVKAPKNIIV
-46 ATAVKEI
+46 GTAITATTEKVKEMI
-53 AVDKAKEVATDY
+53 ISDSDSN
-65 AKDKLGIVEK
+65 VEK
-75 EEKPDSEKSILEK
+75 IVKGVIVDTERDMATKAITEGKMINKDAVI
-88 VGEANIEG
+88 ANVITHSSSV
-96 LKESGNKIKDRLIDK
+96 LKDEVWKHFDKIGNID
-111 QKNNELNKENVVK
+111 
-124 DLKNAPGGV
+124 G
-133 LVGGIK
+133 
-139 ATTGVLIN
+139 
-147 AGADKLKESVNT
+147 
-159 GGVNGDV
+159 
-166 LTKTAI
+166 
-172 DVSNKFVG
+172 
-180 GTIDESLGK
+180 
-189 IQDKSL
+189 
-195 DKGLKKAFSEKKKIL
+195 
-210 KKSASSNLTEVGDNT
+210 
-225 VEALIENYTDAFK
+225 
-238 DGAIEA
+238 
-244 LSKLDPLK
+244 
-252 GDSERKIIWSE
+252 RKIILTE
-263 EEINKNKYYRD
+263 KEINNIPEYKKHFEALDGLRNGINSSIEHA
-274 YFKGLDENKKTL
+274 KGLGAISPVT
-286 DKIVEKAEES
+286 A
-296 SAVSGLTGPA
+296 SAQK
-306 LNAYADITTSLAKSA
+306 AYADINVSLGKSA

-345 NNRDSITTEENKSKL
+345 NNRGLITNEKEKSNL
-360 EIENEKVFSKKPIKA
+360 EIENEKLFSKKPIKA
-375 WVHGSKEG
+375 WEHGSKEG
-383 LLFEIEKELGD
+383 LVFEIEKELGD

-406 SSNYNIS
+406 SSNYNLS

-451 TFDIKRKD
+451 TFDIKRKG

-498 VIDTSLSMNGILD
+498 VIDTSLSMINVLD

-542 IVVESTNN
+542 LVVESTND

-555 EGIDN
+555 EGIDS

-570 SALETADQS
+570 SALEVANES

-596 PVGGKEEEDDKLF
+596 PGAGKEEDDDNLF
-609 TEKEYGELAR
+609 NEKEHGESAR
-619 YANAAV
+619 FANAAV

-639 IGFLNFG
+639 IGFINFP
-646 EDAKKDEEFAK
+646 EEYNKEKEFAK

-667 VYTSDNID
+667 VYMPDN
-675 DLEKIFEKVSKDV
+675 LEELSKVFENVAKDV
-688 IKKFDFELGHKLVAK
+688 VKKFDFELGHKLVAK

-732 IFNQGKVIAPT
+732 LLNQGKVIAPT

-753 QGRAVLE
+753 QGKAVFE

-814 IIKDEIEKG
+814 IIKDEFDEG
-823 KVNVKEILL
+823 EATVREVVL
-832 KELENEAKSEP
+832 KELESLGKVAPIESGKVEPLVQPEKPTYILP
-843 TESKKGESLIQPENP
+843 TEVGNKVPKES
-858 KYEIPTDKNIEE
+858 
-870 PKVGTT
+870 
-876 AKENT
+876 A
-881 HKENLPSRENT
+881 HKENLPPKENT

-906 VLLDSKEN
+906 VLLDLKEN
-914 IVIAKETKTLPNTG
+914 KVIAKETKTLPNTG
-928 TSSQSTAIIG
+928 TSSQSTTIIG

-944 ALRLRKKVE
+944 ALRLRKKAE

>member
-25 LFAVAGA
+25 LFAVAGVDGDNIIQA
-32 GDSSEVKAA
+32 GDISAKIETKEENSSVLNKK
-41 DANPV
+41 N
-46 ATAVKEI
+46 VKEKYE
-53 AVDKAKEVATDY
+53 KALNNRVYT
-65 AKDKLGIVEK
+65 
-75 EEKPDSEKSILEK
+75 
-88 VGEANIEG
+88 
-96 LKESGNKIKDRLIDK
+96 ESGNI
-111 QKNNELNKENVVK
+111 
-124 DLKNAPGGV
+124 LKNIKERENTVAKNGSISARSIIGGAV
-133 LVGGIK
+133 VTASAEIIKEATRSDSDTAVESFVK
-139 ATTGVLIN
+139 ATLVDTGRDAVNNVISGTNANLITNIPANAITNSTNVLKN
-147 AGADKLKESVNT
+147 EVWKQFDKIGNV
-159 GGVNGDV
+159 
-166 LTKTAI
+166 
-172 DVSNKFVG
+172 
-180 GTIDESLGK
+180 
-189 IQDKSL
+189 
-195 DKGLKKAFSEKKKIL
+195 
-210 KKSASSNLTEVGDNT
+210 
-225 VEALIENYTDAFK
+225 
-238 DGAIEA
+238 DG
-244 LSKLDPLK
+244 
-252 GDSERKIIWSE
+252 RKIILTE
-263 EEINKNKYYRD
+263 KEINKIPEYKKQFEGLDALRNGINSSID
-274 YFKGLDENKKTL
+274 HAKGLGAINPVT
-286 DKIVEKAEES
+286 A
-296 SAVSGLTGPA
+296 SAQK
-306 LNAYADITTSLAKSA
+306 AYADINVSLGKTA
-321 IVAIDQGFNY
+321 ITAIDRGFDY
-331 MFDMVNKSRIEAQN
+331 MFDLINKSRIEAQN
-345 NNRDSITTEENKSKL
+345 NNRDLITDDQEKSELEKEND
-360 EIENEKVFSKKPIKA
+360 KVFSKKPIKA
-375 WVHGSKEG
+375 WEHGSKEG
-383 LLFEIEKELGD
+383 LVFEIEKELGD

-406 SSNYNIS
+406 SSNYNLS

-439 FKKNGGD
+439 FKKNGED

-451 TFDIKRKD
+451 TFDIKRKG

-498 VIDTSLSMNGILD
+498 VIDTSLSMINVLD

-534 VGFSGGAG
+534 VGFSAGAG
-542 IVVESTNN
+542 LVVESTND

-555 EGIDN
+555 EGIDS

-570 SALETADQS
+570 SALEVANES

-596 PVGGKEEEDDKLF
+596 PGDGKEEDDDNLF
-609 TEKEYGELAR
+609 NEKEHGESAR
-619 YANAAV
+619 FANAAV

-639 IGFLNFG
+639 IGFINFP
-646 EDAKKDEEFAK
+646 EEHNKEKEFAK

-667 VYTSDNID
+667 VYMPDN
-675 DLEKIFEKVSKDV
+675 LEELSKVFENVAKDV
-688 IKKFDFELGHKLVAK
+688 VKKFDFELGHKLVAK

-732 IFNQGKVIAPT
+732 LLNQGKVIAPT

-753 QGRAVLE
+753 QGRAVFE

-843 TESKKGESLIQPENP
+843 TESKKGEPLIQPENP

-870 PKVGTT
+870 PKVGTI

-881 HKENLPSRENT
+881 HKENLPPKENT

-914 IVIAKETKTLPNTG
+914 QVIAKETKTLPNTG

-944 ALRLRKKVE
+944 ALRLRKKA

>member
-25 LFAVAGA
+25 LFAVAGVDGDNIIQA
-32 GDSSEVKAA
+32 GDISAKIETKEENSSVLNKK
-41 DANPV
+41 N
-46 ATAVKEI
+46 VKEKYE
-53 AVDKAKEVATDY
+53 KALNNRVYT
-65 AKDKLGIVEK
+65 
-75 EEKPDSEKSILEK
+75 
-88 VGEANIEG
+88 
-96 LKESGNKIKDRLIDK
+96 ESGNI
-111 QKNNELNKENVVK
+111 
-124 DLKNAPGGV
+124 LKNIKERENTVAKNGSISARSIIGGAV
-133 LVGGIK
+133 VTASAEIIKEATRSDSDTAVESFVK
-139 ATTGVLIN
+139 ATLVDTGRDAVNNVISGTNANLITNIPANAITNSTNVLKN
-147 AGADKLKESVNT
+147 EVWKQFDKIGNV
-159 GGVNGDV
+159 
-166 LTKTAI
+166 
-172 DVSNKFVG
+172 
-180 GTIDESLGK
+180 
-189 IQDKSL
+189 
-195 DKGLKKAFSEKKKIL
+195 
-210 KKSASSNLTEVGDNT
+210 
-225 VEALIENYTDAFK
+225 
-238 DGAIEA
+238 DG
-244 LSKLDPLK
+244 
-252 GDSERKIIWSE
+252 RKIILTE
-263 EEINKNKYYRD
+263 KEINKIPEYKKQFEGLDALRNGINSSID
-274 YFKGLDENKKTL
+274 HAKGLGAINPVT
-286 DKIVEKAEES
+286 A
-296 SAVSGLTGPA
+296 SAQK
-306 LNAYADITTSLAKSA
+306 AYADINVSLGKTA
-321 IVAIDQGFNY
+321 ITAIDRGFDY
-331 MFDMVNKSRIEAQN
+331 MFDLINKSRIEAQN
-345 NNRDSITTEENKSKL
+345 NNRDLITDDQEKSELEKEND
-360 EIENEKVFSKKPIKA
+360 KVFSKKPIKA
-375 WVHGSKEG
+375 WEHGSKEG
-383 LLFEIEKELGD
+383 LVFEIEKELGD

-406 SSNYNIS
+406 SSNYNLS

-439 FKKNGGD
+439 FKKNGED

-451 TFDIKRKD
+451 TFDIKRKG

-498 VIDTSLSMNGILD
+498 VIDTSLSMINVLD

-534 VGFSGGAG
+534 VGFSAGAG
-542 IVVESTNN
+542 LVVESTND

-555 EGIDN
+555 EGIDS

-570 SALETADQS
+570 SALEVANES

-596 PVGGKEEEDDKLF
+596 PGDGKEEDDDNLF
-609 TEKEYGELAR
+609 NEKEHGESAR
-619 YANAAV
+619 FANAAV

-639 IGFLNFG
+639 IGFINFP
-646 EDAKKDEEFAK
+646 EEHNKEKEFAK

-667 VYTSDNID
+667 VYMPDN
-675 DLEKIFEKVSKDV
+675 LEELSKVFENVAKDV
-688 IKKFDFELGHKLVAK
+688 VKKFDFELGHKLVAK

-732 IFNQGKVIAPT
+732 LLNQGKVIAPT

-753 QGRAVLE
+753 QGKAVFE

-843 TESKKGESLIQPENP
+843 TESKKGEPLIQPENP

-870 PKVGTT
+870 PKVGTI

-881 HKENLPSRENT
+881 HKENLPPKENT

-914 IVIAKETKTLPNTG
+914 KVIAKETKTLPNTG
-928 TSSQSTAIIG
+928 TSSQSTTIIG

-944 ALRLRKKVE
+944 ALRLRKKAE

>member
-25 LFAVAGA
+25 LFAVVGA
-32 GDSSEVKAA
+32 GSEASAA
-41 DANPV
+41 DSNTSAADISGGATNPHVSHKEKEDEQPLISDKTKKIVTDKTYNESGKLLKNLNNNNLTVGKLGASTKSIGTGSLITV
-46 ATAVKEI
+46 ATEAVKEKI
-53 AVDKAKEVATDY
+53 ISDSDSSSEKFVKGVAVDLERDMAIKAITEGKKINKDMVIANVINNSSKVLKDEVW
-65 AKDKLGIVEK
+65 KHFDKIGNVEGRKIFLTEK
-75 EEKPDSEKSILEK
+75 EIN
-88 VGEANIEG
+88 NIPKYKKQFEG
-96 LKESGNKIKDRLIDK
+96 LDILRNGINSGLEI
-111 QKNNELNKENVVK
+111 
-124 DLKNAPGGV
+124 G
-133 LVGGIK
+133 
-139 ATTGVLIN
+139 
-147 AGADKLKESVNT
+147 
-159 GGVNGDV
+159 
-166 LTKTAI
+166 
-172 DVSNKFVG
+172 
-180 GTIDESLGK
+180 
-189 IQDKSL
+189 
-195 DKGLKKAFSEKKKIL
+195 KGL
-210 KKSASSNLTEVGDNT
+210 
-225 VEALIENYTDAFK
+225 
-238 DGAIEA
+238 GAINPVTA
-244 LSKLDPLK
+244 
-252 GDSERKIIWSE
+252 
-263 EEINKNKYYRD
+263 
-274 YFKGLDENKKTL
+274 
-286 DKIVEKAEES
+286 
-296 SAVSGLTGPA
+296 SAQK
-306 LNAYADITTSLAKSA
+306 AYADINVSLGKTA
-321 IVAIDQGFNY
+321 ITAIDRGFDY
-331 MFDMVNKSRIEAQN
+331 MFDLINKSRIEAQN
-345 NNRDSITTEENKSKL
+345 NNRDLITDDQEKSELEKEND
-360 EIENEKVFSKKPIKA
+360 KVFSKKPIKA
-375 WVHGSKEG
+375 WEHGSKEG
-383 LLFEIEKELGD
+383 LVFEIEKELGD

-406 SSNYNIS
+406 SSNYNLS

-439 FKKNGGD
+439 FKKNGED

-451 TFDIKRKD
+451 TFDIKRKG

-498 VIDTSLSMNGILD
+498 VIDTSLSMINVLD

-534 VGFSGGAG
+534 VGFSAGAG
-542 IVVESTNN
+542 LVVESTND

-555 EGIDN
+555 EGIDS

-570 SALETADQS
+570 SALEVANES

-596 PVGGKEEEDDKLF
+596 PGDGKEEDDDNLF
-609 TEKEYGELAR
+609 NEKEHGESAR
-619 YANAAV
+619 FANAAV

-639 IGFLNFG
+639 IGFINFP
-646 EDAKKDEEFAK
+646 EEHNKEKEFAK

-667 VYTSDNID
+667 VYMPDN
-675 DLEKIFEKVSKDV
+675 LEELSKVFENVAKDV
-688 IKKFDFELGHKLVAK
+688 VKKFDFELGHKLVAK

-732 IFNQGKVIAPT
+732 LLNQGKVIAPT

-753 QGRAVLE
+753 QGRAVFE

-843 TESKKGESLIQPENP
+843 TESKKGEPLIQPENP

-870 PKVGTT
+870 PKVGTI

-881 HKENLPSRENT
+881 HKENLPPKENT

-914 IVIAKETKTLPNTG
+914 KVIAKETKTLPNTG
-928 TSSQSTAIIG
+928 TSSQSTTIIG

-944 ALRLRKKVE
+944 ALRLRKKAE

>member
-1 MEKKQYY
+1 M
-8 SIRKHKK
+8 I
-15 GAVSVLLFTA
+15 T
-25 LFAVAGA
+25 
-32 GDSSEVKAA
+32 
-41 DANPV
+41 V
-46 ATAVKEI
+46 ATEAVKEKI
-53 AVDKAKEVATDY
+53 ISDSDSSSEKFVKGVAVDLERDMTIKAITEGKKINKDMVIANVINNSSKVLKDEVW
-65 AKDKLGIVEK
+65 KHFDKIGNVEGRKIFLTEK
-75 EEKPDSEKSILEK
+75 EIN
-88 VGEANIEG
+88 NIPKYKKQFEG
-96 LKESGNKIKDRLIDK
+96 LDTLRNR
-111 QKNNELNKENVVK
+111 
-124 DLKNAPGGV
+124 
-133 LVGGIK
+133 
-139 ATTGVLIN
+139 IN
-147 AGADKLKESVNT
+147 
-159 GGVNGDV
+159 
-166 LTKTAI
+166 
-172 DVSNKFVG
+172 
-180 GTIDESLGK
+180 
-189 IQDKSL
+189 
-195 DKGLKKAFSEKKKIL
+195 
-210 KKSASSNLTEVGDNT
+210 
-225 VEALIENYTDAFK
+225 
-238 DGAIEA
+238 
-244 LSKLDPLK
+244 
-252 GDSERKIIWSE
+252 
-263 EEINKNKYYRD
+263 
-274 YFKGLDENKKTL
+274 
-286 DKIVEKAEES
+286 
-296 SAVSGLTGPA
+296 SGLEIGKGSGA
-306 LNAYADITTSLAKSA
+306 LNPVTASAQKAYADINVSLGKTA
-321 IVAIDQGFNY
+321 ITAIDRGFDY
-331 MFDMVNKSRIEAQN
+331 MFDLINKSRIEAQN
-345 NNRDSITTEENKSKL
+345 NNRELITDEQEKSKL
-360 EIENEKVFSKKPIKA
+360 EKENDKVFSKKPIKA
-375 WVHGSKEG
+375 WEHGSKEG
-383 LLFEIEKELGD
+383 LVFEIEKELGD

-406 SSNYNIS
+406 SSNYNLS

-451 TFDIKRKD
+451 TFDIKRKG

-498 VIDTSLSMNGILD
+498 VIDTSLSMINVLD

-542 IVVESTNN
+542 LVVESTND

-555 EGIDN
+555 EGIDS

-570 SALETADQS
+570 SALEVANES

-596 PVGGKEEEDDKLF
+596 PGDGKEEDDDNLF
-609 TEKEYGELAR
+609 NEKEHGESAR
-619 YANAAV
+619 FANAAV

-639 IGFLNFG
+639 IGFINFP
-646 EDAKKDEEFAK
+646 EEHNKEKEFAK

-667 VYTSDNID
+667 VYMPDN
-675 DLEKIFEKVSKDV
+675 LEELSKVFENVAKDV

-732 IFNQGKVIAPT
+732 LLNQGKVIAPT

-753 QGRAVLE
+753 QGKAVFE

-843 TESKKGESLIQPENP
+843 TESKKGEPLIQPENP

-870 PKVGTT
+870 PKVGTI

-881 HKENLPSRENT
+881 HKENLPPKENT

-906 VLLDSKEN
+906 ILLNSKEN
-914 IVIAKETKTLPNTG
+914 KVVAKETKTLPKTG
-928 TSSQSTAIIG
+928 TSSQSTTIIG

-944 ALRLRKKVE
+944 AIRLRKKAE

>member
-25 LFAVAGA
+25 LFAVVGA
-32 GDSSEVKAA
+32 GSEVSAA
-41 DANPV
+41 DSNTSAADISGGATNPHVSHKEKEDEQPLISDKTKKIVTDKTYNESGKLLKNLNNNNLTVGKLGASAKSIGTGSLITV
-46 ATAVKEI
+46 ATEAVKEKI
-53 AVDKAKEVATDY
+53 ISDSDSSSEKFVKGVAVDLERDMAIKAITEGKKINKDMVIANVINNSSKVLKDEVW
-65 AKDKLGIVEK
+65 KHFDKIGNVEGRKIFLTEK
-75 EEKPDSEKSILEK
+75 EIN
-88 VGEANIEG
+88 NIPKYKKQFEG
-96 LKESGNKIKDRLIDK
+96 LDILRNR
-111 QKNNELNKENVVK
+111 
-124 DLKNAPGGV
+124 
-133 LVGGIK
+133 
-139 ATTGVLIN
+139 IN
-147 AGADKLKESVNT
+147 
-159 GGVNGDV
+159 
-166 LTKTAI
+166 
-172 DVSNKFVG
+172 
-180 GTIDESLGK
+180 
-189 IQDKSL
+189 
-195 DKGLKKAFSEKKKIL
+195 
-210 KKSASSNLTEVGDNT
+210 
-225 VEALIENYTDAFK
+225 
-238 DGAIEA
+238 
-244 LSKLDPLK
+244 
-252 GDSERKIIWSE
+252 
-263 EEINKNKYYRD
+263 
-274 YFKGLDENKKTL
+274 
-286 DKIVEKAEES
+286 
-296 SAVSGLTGPA
+296 SGLEIGKGIGA
-306 LNAYADITTSLAKSA
+306 LNPVTASAQKAYADINVSLGKTA
-321 IVAIDQGFNY
+321 ITAIDRGFDY
-331 MFDMVNKSRIEAQN
+331 MFDLINKSRIEAQN
-345 NNRDSITTEENKSKL
+345 NNRDLITDDQEKSELEKEND
-360 EIENEKVFSKKPIKA
+360 KVFSKKPIKA
-375 WVHGSKEG
+375 WEHGSKEG
-383 LLFEIEKELGD
+383 LVFEIEKELGD

-406 SSNYNIS
+406 SSNYNLS

-439 FKKNGGD
+439 FKKNGED

-451 TFDIKRKD
+451 TFDIKRKG

-471 IVQDLKDLTENNK
+471 IVQDLKDLTQNNK

-498 VIDTSLSMNGILD
+498 VIDTSLSMINVLD

-534 VGFSGGAG
+534 VGFSAGAG
-542 IVVESTNN
+542 LVVESTND

-555 EGIDN
+555 EGIDS

-570 SALETADQS
+570 SALEVANES

-596 PVGGKEEEDDKLF
+596 PGDGKEEDDDNLF
-609 TEKEYGELAR
+609 TEKEHGESAR
-619 YANAAV
+619 FANAAV

-639 IGFLNFG
+639 IGFINFP
-646 EDAKKDEEFAK
+646 EEHNKEKEFAK

-667 VYTSDNID
+667 VYMPDN
-675 DLEKIFEKVSKDV
+675 LEELSKVFENVAKDV
-688 IKKFDFELGHKLVAK
+688 VKKFDFELGHKLVAK

-732 IFNQGKVIAPT
+732 LLNQGKVIAPT

-753 QGRAVLE
+753 QGRAVFE

-843 TESKKGESLIQPENP
+843 TESKKGEPLIQPENP

-870 PKVGTT
+870 PKVGTI

-881 HKENLPSRENT
+881 HKENLPPKENT

-914 IVIAKETKTLPNTG
+914 KVIAKETKTLPNTG
-928 TSSQSTAIIG
+928 TSSQSTTIIG

-944 ALRLRKKVE
+944 ALRLRKKAE

>member
-25 LFAVAGA
+25 LFAVVGASSEVSAADSNTSAADISGGATNPHVSHKEKEDEQPLISDKTKKIVTDKAYNESGKLLKNLWNENKDKVKDDDKKNLLARKIGGSALKAGA
-32 GDSSEVKAA
+32 GAA
-41 DANPV
+41 ITV
-46 ATAVKEI
+46 ATEAVKEKI
-53 AVDKAKEVATDY
+53 ISDSDSSSEKFVKGVAVDLERDMAIKAITEGKKINKDMVIANVINNSSKVLKDEVW
-65 AKDKLGIVEK
+65 KHFDKIGNVEGRKIFLTEK
-75 EEKPDSEKSILEK
+75 EIN
-88 VGEANIEG
+88 NIPKYKKQFEG
-96 LKESGNKIKDRLIDK
+96 LDILRNGINSGLEI
-111 QKNNELNKENVVK
+111 
-124 DLKNAPGGV
+124 G
-133 LVGGIK
+133 
-139 ATTGVLIN
+139 
-147 AGADKLKESVNT
+147 
-159 GGVNGDV
+159 
-166 LTKTAI
+166 
-172 DVSNKFVG
+172 
-180 GTIDESLGK
+180 
-189 IQDKSL
+189 
-195 DKGLKKAFSEKKKIL
+195 KGL
-210 KKSASSNLTEVGDNT
+210 G
-225 VEALIENYTDAFK
+225 
-238 DGAIEA
+238 
-244 LSKLDPLK
+244 
-252 GDSERKIIWSE
+252 
-263 EEINKNKYYRD
+263 
-274 YFKGLDENKKTL
+274 
-286 DKIVEKAEES
+286 
-296 SAVSGLTGPA
+296 A
-306 LNAYADITTSLAKSA
+306 LNPVTASAQKAYADINVSLGKTA
-321 IVAIDQGFNY
+321 ITAIDRGFDY

-345 NNRDSITTEENKSKL
+345 NNRDLITDEKEKSKL

-375 WVHGSKEG
+375 WEHGSKEG
-383 LLFEIEKELGD
+383 LVFEIEKELGD
-394 FKEAQVNGVPLD
+394 FKEVQVNGVPLD
-406 SSNYNIS
+406 SSNYNLS

-451 TFDIKRKD
+451 TFDIKRKG

-498 VIDTSLSMNGILD
+498 VIDTSLSMINVLD

-534 VGFSGGAG
+534 VGFSAGAG
-542 IVVESTNN
+542 LVVESTND

-555 EGIDN
+555 EGIDS

-570 SALETADQS
+570 SALEVANES

-596 PVGGKEEEDDKLF
+596 PGAGKQEDDDNLF
-609 TEKEYGELAR
+609 NEKEHGESAR

-639 IGFLNFG
+639 IGFINFG
-646 EDAKKDEEFAK
+646 EEYKKEKEFVK

-667 VYTSDNID
+667 VYMSDNID
-675 DLEKIFEKVSKDV
+675 ELNKVFENVSKDV
-688 IKKFDFELGHKLVAK
+688 IKKFDFELGHKLIAK

-732 IFNQGKVIAPT
+732 LLNQGKVIAPT

-753 QGRAVLE
+753 QGKAVFE

-823 KVNVKEILL
+823 KVNVREILL
-832 KELENEAKSEP
+832 KELENVVKSEP
-843 TESKKGESLIQPENP
+843 TESKKGESLIQPEKPTYILPTEVGNKVP
-858 KYEIPTDKNIEE
+858 KES
-870 PKVGTT
+870 
-876 AKENT
+876 T
-881 HKENLPSRENT
+881 HKVNVPSKGEM
-892 VTFKSNEKENVKAP
+892 VMFKSNEKENVKAS

-914 IVIAKETKTLPNTG
+914 KVIAKKTKTLPNTG

-944 ALRLRKKVE
+944 VLRLRKKAE

>member
-25 LFAVAGA
+25 LFAVAGVDGDNIIQA
-32 GDSSEVKAA
+32 GDISAKIETKEENSSVLNKK
-41 DANPV
+41 N
-46 ATAVKEI
+46 VKEKYE
-53 AVDKAKEVATDY
+53 KALNNRVYT
-65 AKDKLGIVEK
+65 
-75 EEKPDSEKSILEK
+75 
-88 VGEANIEG
+88 
-96 LKESGNKIKDRLIDK
+96 ESGNI
-111 QKNNELNKENVVK
+111 
-124 DLKNAPGGV
+124 LKNIKERENTVAKNGSISARSIIGGAV
-133 LVGGIK
+133 VTASAEIIKEATRSDSDTAVESFVK
-139 ATTGVLIN
+139 ATLVDTGRDAVNNVISGTNANLITNIPANAITNSTNVLKN
-147 AGADKLKESVNT
+147 EVWKQFDKIGNV
-159 GGVNGDV
+159 
-166 LTKTAI
+166 
-172 DVSNKFVG
+172 
-180 GTIDESLGK
+180 
-189 IQDKSL
+189 
-195 DKGLKKAFSEKKKIL
+195 
-210 KKSASSNLTEVGDNT
+210 
-225 VEALIENYTDAFK
+225 
-238 DGAIEA
+238 DG
-244 LSKLDPLK
+244 
-252 GDSERKIIWSE
+252 RKIILTE
-263 EEINKNKYYRD
+263 KEINKIPEYKKQFEGLDALRNGINSSID
-274 YFKGLDENKKTL
+274 HAKGLGAINPVT
-286 DKIVEKAEES
+286 A
-296 SAVSGLTGPA
+296 SAQK
-306 LNAYADITTSLAKSA
+306 AYADINVSLGKTA
-321 IVAIDQGFNY
+321 ITAIDRGFDY
-331 MFDMVNKSRIEAQN
+331 MFDLINKSRIEAQN
-345 NNRDSITTEENKSKL
+345 NNRDLITDDQEKSKL
-360 EIENEKVFSKKPIKA
+360 EKENDKVFSKKPIKA
-375 WVHGSKEG
+375 WEHGSKEG
-383 LLFEIEKELGD
+383 LVFEIEKELGD

-406 SSNYNIS
+406 SSNYNLS

-439 FKKNGGD
+439 FKKNGED

-451 TFDIKRKD
+451 TFDIKRKG

-498 VIDTSLSMNGILD
+498 VIDTSLSMINVLD

-534 VGFSGGAG
+534 VAFSGGAG
-542 IVVESTNN
+542 LVVESTND

-555 EGIDN
+555 EGIDS

-570 SALETADQS
+570 DALEKANES

-596 PVGGKEEEDDKLF
+596 PVGGKEEDDDKLF
-609 TEKEYGELAR
+609 SEKEYGESAKL
-619 YANAAV
+619 ANAAV

-639 IGFLNFG
+639 IGFLNFA
-646 EDAKKDEEFAK
+646 EEAKKDKEFAK

-667 VYTSDNID
+667 VYTSDKID
-675 DLEKIFEKVSKDV
+675 ELEKVFENVAKDI

-732 IFNQGKVIAPT
+732 LLNQGKVIAPT

-753 QGRAVLE
+753 QGRAVFE

-843 TESKKGESLIQPENP
+843 SESKKGEPLIQPENP

-870 PKVGTT
+870 PKVGTI

-881 HKENLPSRENT
+881 HKENLPPKENT

-914 IVIAKETKTLPNTG
+914 KVIAKETKTLPNTG
-928 TSSQSTAIIG
+928 TSSQSTTIIG

-944 ALRLRKKVE
+944 ALRLRKKAE

>member
-25 LFAVAGA
+25 LFAVVGA
-32 GDSSEVKAA
+32 GSEASAA
-41 DANPV
+41 DSNTSAADISGGATNPHVSHKEKEDEQPLISDKTKKIVTDKTYNESGKLLKNLNNNNLTVGKLGASAKSIGTGSLITV
-46 ATAVKEI
+46 ATEAVKEKI
-53 AVDKAKEVATDY
+53 ISDSDSSSEKFVKGVAVDLERDMAIKAITEGKKINKDMVIANVINNSSKVLKDEVW
-65 AKDKLGIVEK
+65 KHFDKIGNVEGRKIFLTEK
-75 EEKPDSEKSILEK
+75 EIN
-88 VGEANIEG
+88 NIPKYKKQFEG
-96 LKESGNKIKDRLIDK
+96 LDILRNEINSGLEI
-111 QKNNELNKENVVK
+111 
-124 DLKNAPGGV
+124 G
-133 LVGGIK
+133 
-139 ATTGVLIN
+139 
-147 AGADKLKESVNT
+147 
-159 GGVNGDV
+159 
-166 LTKTAI
+166 
-172 DVSNKFVG
+172 
-180 GTIDESLGK
+180 
-189 IQDKSL
+189 
-195 DKGLKKAFSEKKKIL
+195 KGL
-210 KKSASSNLTEVGDNT
+210 
-225 VEALIENYTDAFK
+225 
-238 DGAIEA
+238 GAINPVTA
-244 LSKLDPLK
+244 
-252 GDSERKIIWSE
+252 
-263 EEINKNKYYRD
+263 
-274 YFKGLDENKKTL
+274 
-286 DKIVEKAEES
+286 
-296 SAVSGLTGPA
+296 SAQK
-306 LNAYADITTSLAKSA
+306 AYADINVSLGKTA
-321 IVAIDQGFNY
+321 ITAIDRGFDY
-331 MFDMVNKSRIEAQN
+331 MFDLINKSRIEAQN
-345 NNRDSITTEENKSKL
+345 NNRDLITDDQEKSELEKEND
-360 EIENEKVFSKKPIKA
+360 KVFSKKPIKA
-375 WVHGSKEG
+375 WEHGSKEG
-383 LLFEIEKELGD
+383 LVFEIEKELGD

-406 SSNYNIS
+406 SSNYNLS

-439 FKKNGGD
+439 FKKNGED

-451 TFDIKRKD
+451 TFDIKRKG

-498 VIDTSLSMNGILD
+498 VIDTSLSMINVLD

-534 VGFSGGAG
+534 VGFSAGAG
-542 IVVESTNN
+542 LVVESTND

-555 EGIDN
+555 EGIDS

-570 SALETADQS
+570 SALEVANES

-596 PVGGKEEEDDKLF
+596 PGDGKEEDDDNLF
-609 TEKEYGELAR
+609 NEKEHGESAR
-619 YANAAV
+619 FANAAV

-639 IGFLNFG
+639 IGFINFP
-646 EDAKKDEEFAK
+646 EEHNKEKEFAK

-667 VYTSDNID
+667 VYMPDN
-675 DLEKIFEKVSKDV
+675 LEELSKVFENVAKDV
-688 IKKFDFELGHKLVAK
+688 VKKFDFELGHKLVAK

-732 IFNQGKVIAPT
+732 LLNQGKVIAPT

-753 QGRAVLE
+753 QGRAVFE

-843 TESKKGESLIQPENP
+843 SESKKGEPLIQPENP

-870 PKVGTT
+870 PKVDTI

-881 HKENLPSRENT
+881 HKENLPPKENT

-914 IVIAKETKTLPNTG
+914 KVIAKETKTLPNTG
-928 TSSQSTAIIG
+928 TSSQSITIIG

-944 ALRLRKKVE
+944 ALRLRKKAE

>member
-25 LFAVAGA
+25 LFAVVGA
-32 GDSSEVKAA
+32 GSEVSAADSNTSAADISGGATNPHVSHKEKEDEQPLISDKTKKIVTDKTYNESGKLLKNLNNNNLTVGKLGASAKSIGTGSLITVATEAAKEKIISDSDSSSEKFVKGVAVDLERDMAIKAITEGKKINKDMVIANVINNSSKVLRDEVWKHFDKIGNVEGRKIFLTEKEINNIPKYKKQFEGLDILRNRINSGLEIGKGIGAL
-41 DANPV
+41 NPV
-46 ATAVKEI
+46 TAS
-53 AVDKAKEVATDY
+53 A
-65 AKDKLGIVEK
+65 
-75 EEKPDSEKSILEK
+75 
-88 VGEANIEG
+88 
-96 LKESGNKIKDRLIDK
+96 
-111 QKNNELNKENVVK
+111 QK
-124 DLKNAPGGV
+124 
-133 LVGGIK
+133 
-139 ATTGVLIN
+139 
-147 AGADKLKESVNT
+147 
-159 GGVNGDV
+159 
-166 LTKTAI
+166 
-172 DVSNKFVG
+172 
-180 GTIDESLGK
+180 
-189 IQDKSL
+189 
-195 DKGLKKAFSEKKKIL
+195 
-210 KKSASSNLTEVGDNT
+210 
-225 VEALIENYTDAFK
+225 
-238 DGAIEA
+238 
-244 LSKLDPLK
+244 
-252 GDSERKIIWSE
+252 
-263 EEINKNKYYRD
+263 
-274 YFKGLDENKKTL
+274 
-286 DKIVEKAEES
+286 
-296 SAVSGLTGPA
+296 
-306 LNAYADITTSLAKSA
+306 AYADINVSLGKTA
-321 IVAIDQGFNY
+321 ITAIDRGFDY
-331 MFDMVNKSRIEAQN
+331 MFDLINKSRIEAQN
-345 NNRDSITTEENKSKL
+345 NNRELITDEQEKSKL
-360 EIENEKVFSKKPIKA
+360 EKENDKVFSKKPIKA
-375 WVHGSKEG
+375 WEHGSKEG
-383 LLFEIEKELGD
+383 LVFEIEKELGD

-406 SSNYNIS
+406 SSNYNLS

-439 FKKNGGD
+439 FKKNGED

-451 TFDIKRKD
+451 TFDIKRKG

-498 VIDTSLSMNGILD
+498 VIDTSLSMINVLD

-534 VGFSGGAG
+534 VAFSGGAG
-542 IVVESTNN
+542 LVVESTND

-555 EGIDN
+555 EGIDS

-570 SALETADQS
+570 SALEVANES

-596 PVGGKEEEDDKLF
+596 PGDGKEEDDDNLF
-609 TEKEYGELAR
+609 NEKEHGESAR
-619 YANAAV
+619 FANAAV

-639 IGFLNFG
+639 IGFINFP
-646 EDAKKDEEFAK
+646 EEHNKEKEFAK

-667 VYTSDNID
+667 VYMPDN
-675 DLEKIFEKVSKDV
+675 LEELSKVFENVAKDV
-688 IKKFDFELGHKLVAK
+688 IKKFDFELGHKLIAK

-732 IFNQGKVIAPT
+732 LLNQGKVIAPT

-753 QGRAVLE
+753 QGKAVFE

-792 KAYFNIDNK
+792 KAYFNIENK

-843 TESKKGESLIQPENP
+843 TESKKGEPLIQPENP

-870 PKVGTT
+870 PKVGTI

-881 HKENLPSRENT
+881 HKENLPPKENT

-906 VLLDSKEN
+906 ILLNSKEN
-914 IVIAKETKTLPNTG
+914 KVVAKETKTLPKTG
-928 TSSQSTAIIG
+928 TSSQSTTIIG

-944 ALRLRKKVE
+944 AIRLRKKAE

>member
-25 LFAVAGA
+25 LFAVSGVDGDNIIQA
-32 GDSSEVKAA
+32 GDISAKIETKEENSSVSNKK
-41 DANPV
+41 N
-46 ATAVKEI
+46 VKEKYE
-53 AVDKAKEVATDY
+53 KALNNRVYT
-65 AKDKLGIVEK
+65 
-75 EEKPDSEKSILEK
+75 
-88 VGEANIEG
+88 
-96 LKESGNKIKDRLIDK
+96 ESGNI
-111 QKNNELNKENVVK
+111 
-124 DLKNAPGGV
+124 LKNIKERENTVAKNGSISARSIIGGAV
-133 LVGGIK
+133 VTASAEIIKEATRSDSDTAVESFVK
-139 ATTGVLIN
+139 ATLVDTGRDAVNNVISGTNANLITNIPANAITNSTNVLKN
-147 AGADKLKESVNT
+147 EVWKQFDKIGNV
-159 GGVNGDV
+159 
-166 LTKTAI
+166 
-172 DVSNKFVG
+172 
-180 GTIDESLGK
+180 
-189 IQDKSL
+189 
-195 DKGLKKAFSEKKKIL
+195 
-210 KKSASSNLTEVGDNT
+210 
-225 VEALIENYTDAFK
+225 
-238 DGAIEA
+238 DG
-244 LSKLDPLK
+244 
-252 GDSERKIIWSE
+252 RKIILTE
-263 EEINKNKYYRD
+263 KEINKIPEYKKQFEGLDALRNGINSSID
-274 YFKGLDENKKTL
+274 HAKGLGAINPVT
-286 DKIVEKAEES
+286 A
-296 SAVSGLTGPA
+296 SAQK
-306 LNAYADITTSLAKSA
+306 AYADINVSLGKTA
-321 IVAIDQGFNY
+321 ITAIDRGFDY
-331 MFDMVNKSRIEAQN
+331 MFDLINKSRIEAQN
-345 NNRDSITTEENKSKL
+345 NNRDLINDDQEKSELEKEND
-360 EIENEKVFSKKPIKA
+360 KVFSKKPIKA
-375 WVHGSKEG
+375 WEHGSKEG
-383 LLFEIEKELGD
+383 LVFEIEKELGD

-406 SSNYNIS
+406 SSNYNLS

-439 FKKNGGD
+439 FKKNGED

-451 TFDIKRKD
+451 TFDIKRKG

-498 VIDTSLSMNGILD
+498 VIDTSLSMINVLD

-534 VGFSGGAG
+534 VGFSAGAG
-542 IVVESTNN
+542 LVVESTND

-555 EGIDN
+555 EGIDS

-570 SALETADQS
+570 SALEVANES

-596 PVGGKEEEDDKLF
+596 PGDGKEEDDNLF
-609 TEKEYGELAR
+609 NEKEHGESAR
-619 YANAAV
+619 FANAAV

-639 IGFLNFG
+639 IGFINFP
-646 EDAKKDEEFAK
+646 EEHNKEKEFAK

-667 VYTSDNID
+667 VYMPDN
-675 DLEKIFEKVSKDV
+675 LEELSKVFENVAKDV
-688 IKKFDFELGHKLVAK
+688 VKKFDFELGHKLVAK

-732 IFNQGKVIAPT
+732 LLNQGKVIAPT

-753 QGRAVLE
+753 QGRAVFE

-843 TESKKGESLIQPENP
+843 TESKKGEPLIQPENP

-870 PKVGTT
+870 PKVGTI

-881 HKENLPSRENT
+881 HKENLPPKENT

-914 IVIAKETKTLPNTG
+914 KVIAKETKTLPNTG
-928 TSSQSTAIIG
+928 TSSQSTTIIG

-944 ALRLRKKVE
+944 ALRLRKKAE

>member
-25 LFAVAGA
+25 LFAVAGVDGDNIIQA
-32 GDSSEVKAA
+32 GDISAKIETKEENSSVLNKK
-41 DANPV
+41 N
-46 ATAVKEI
+46 VKEKYE
-53 AVDKAKEVATDY
+53 KALNNRVYT
-65 AKDKLGIVEK
+65 
-75 EEKPDSEKSILEK
+75 
-88 VGEANIEG
+88 
-96 LKESGNKIKDRLIDK
+96 ESGNI
-111 QKNNELNKENVVK
+111 
-124 DLKNAPGGV
+124 LKNIKERENTVAKNGSISARSIIGGAV
-133 LVGGIK
+133 VTASAEIIKEATRSDSDTAVESFVK
-139 ATTGVLIN
+139 ATLVDTGRDAVNNVISGTNANLITNIPANAITNSTNVLKN
-147 AGADKLKESVNT
+147 EVWKQFDKIGNV
-159 GGVNGDV
+159 
-166 LTKTAI
+166 
-172 DVSNKFVG
+172 
-180 GTIDESLGK
+180 
-189 IQDKSL
+189 
-195 DKGLKKAFSEKKKIL
+195 
-210 KKSASSNLTEVGDNT
+210 
-225 VEALIENYTDAFK
+225 
-238 DGAIEA
+238 DG
-244 LSKLDPLK
+244 
-252 GDSERKIIWSE
+252 RKIILTE
-263 EEINKNKYYRD
+263 KEINKIPEYKKQFEGLDALRNGINSSID
-274 YFKGLDENKKTL
+274 HAKGLGAINPVT
-286 DKIVEKAEES
+286 A
-296 SAVSGLTGPA
+296 SAQK
-306 LNAYADITTSLAKSA
+306 AYADINVSLGKTA
-321 IVAIDQGFNY
+321 ITAIDRGFDY
-331 MFDMVNKSRIEAQN
+331 MFDLINKSRIEAQN
-345 NNRDSITTEENKSKL
+345 NNRDLITDDQEKSELEKEND
-360 EIENEKVFSKKPIKA
+360 KVFSKKPIKA
-375 WVHGSKEG
+375 WEHGSKEG
-383 LLFEIEKELGD
+383 LVFEIEKELGD

-406 SSNYNIS
+406 SSNYNLS

-451 TFDIKRKD
+451 TFDIKRKG

-498 VIDTSLSMNGILD
+498 VIDTSLSMINVLD

-534 VGFSGGAG
+534 VGFSAGAG
-542 IVVESTNN
+542 LVVESTND

-555 EGIDN
+555 EGIDS

-570 SALETADQS
+570 SALEVANES

-596 PVGGKEEEDDKLF
+596 PGDGKEEDDDNLF
-609 TEKEYGELAR
+609 NEKEHGESAR
-619 YANAAV
+619 FANAAV

-639 IGFLNFG
+639 IGFINFP
-646 EDAKKDEEFAK
+646 EEHNKEKEFAK

-667 VYTSDNID
+667 VYMPDN
-675 DLEKIFEKVSKDV
+675 LEELSKVFENVAKDV
-688 IKKFDFELGHKLVAK
+688 VKKFDFELGHKLVAK

-732 IFNQGKVIAPT
+732 LLNQGKVIAPT

-753 QGRAVLE
+753 QGRAVFE

-780 ITSTSEKLKAAK
+780 ITSTSEKLKATK

-843 TESKKGESLIQPENP
+843 TESKKGEPLIQPENP

-870 PKVGTT
+870 PKVGTI

-881 HKENLPSRENT
+881 HKENLPPKENT

-914 IVIAKETKTLPNTG
+914 KVIAKETKTLPNTG
-928 TSSQSTAIIG
+928 TSSQSTTIIG

-944 ALRLRKKVE
+944 ALRLRKKAE

>member
-25 LFAVAGA
+25 LFAVVGA
-32 GDSSEVKAA
+32 GSEVSAA
-41 DANPV
+41 DSNTSAADISGGATNPHVSHKEKEDEQPLISDKTKKIVTDKAYNESGKLLKNLNNNNNNLTVGKLGGSAKRVGTGSLITV
-46 ATAVKEI
+46 ATEAVKEKI
-53 AVDKAKEVATDY
+53 ISDSDSSSEKFVKGVAVDLERDMTIKAITEGKKNNKDMVIANVINNSSKVLKDEVW
-65 AKDKLGIVEK
+65 KHFDKIGNVEGRKIFLTEK
-75 EEKPDSEKSILEK
+75 EIN
-88 VGEANIEG
+88 NIPKYKKQFEG
-96 LKESGNKIKDRLIDK
+96 LDTLRNR
-111 QKNNELNKENVVK
+111 
-124 DLKNAPGGV
+124 
-133 LVGGIK
+133 
-139 ATTGVLIN
+139 IN
-147 AGADKLKESVNT
+147 
-159 GGVNGDV
+159 
-166 LTKTAI
+166 
-172 DVSNKFVG
+172 
-180 GTIDESLGK
+180 
-189 IQDKSL
+189 
-195 DKGLKKAFSEKKKIL
+195 
-210 KKSASSNLTEVGDNT
+210 
-225 VEALIENYTDAFK
+225 
-238 DGAIEA
+238 
-244 LSKLDPLK
+244 
-252 GDSERKIIWSE
+252 
-263 EEINKNKYYRD
+263 
-274 YFKGLDENKKTL
+274 
-286 DKIVEKAEES
+286 
-296 SAVSGLTGPA
+296 SGLEIGKGSGA
-306 LNAYADITTSLAKSA
+306 LNPVTASAQKAYADINVSLGKTA
-321 IVAIDQGFNY
+321 ITAIDRGFDY
-331 MFDMVNKSRIEAQN
+331 MFDLINKSRIEAQN
-345 NNRDSITTEENKSKL
+345 NNRELITDEQEKSKL
-360 EIENEKVFSKKPIKA
+360 EKENDKVFSKKPIKA
-375 WVHGSKEG
+375 WEHGSKEG
-383 LLFEIEKELGD
+383 LVFEIEKELGD

-406 SSNYNIS
+406 SSNYNLS

-439 FKKNGGD
+439 FKKNGED

-451 TFDIKRKD
+451 TFDIKRKG

-498 VIDTSLSMNGILD
+498 VIDTSLSMINVLD

-534 VGFSGGAG
+534 VAFSGGAG
-542 IVVESTNN
+542 LVVESTND

-555 EGIDN
+555 EGIDS

-570 SALETADQS
+570 SALEVANES

-596 PVGGKEEEDDKLF
+596 PGDGKEEDDDNLF
-609 TEKEYGELAR
+609 NEKEHGESAR
-619 YANAAV
+619 FANAAV

-639 IGFLNFG
+639 IGFINFP
-646 EDAKKDEEFAK
+646 EEHNKEKEFAK

-667 VYTSDNID
+667 VYMPDN
-675 DLEKIFEKVSKDV
+675 LEELSKVFENVAKDV

-732 IFNQGKVIAPT
+732 LLNQGKVIAPT

-753 QGRAVLE
+753 QGRAVFE

-792 KAYFNIDNK
+792 KAYFNIENK

-843 TESKKGESLIQPENP
+843 TESKKGEPLIQPENP

-870 PKVGTT
+870 PKVGTI

-881 HKENLPSRENT
+881 HKENLPPKENT

-906 VLLDSKEN
+906 ILLNSKEN
-914 IVIAKETKTLPNTG
+914 KVVAKETKTLPKTG
-928 TSSQSTAIIG
+928 TSSQSTTIIG

-944 ALRLRKKVE
+944 AIRLRKKAE

>member
-25 LFAVAGA
+25 LFAVVGA
-32 GDSSEVKAA
+32 GSEVSAA
-41 DANPV
+41 DSNTSAADISGGATNPHVSHKEKEDEQPLISDKTKKIVTDKTYNESGKLLKNLNNNNLTVGKLGASAKSIGTGSLITV
-46 ATAVKEI
+46 ATEAVKEKI
-53 AVDKAKEVATDY
+53 ISDSDSSSEKFVKGVAVDLERDMAIKAITEGKKINKDMVIANVINNSSKVLKDEVW
-65 AKDKLGIVEK
+65 KHFDKIGNVEGRKIFLTEK
-75 EEKPDSEKSILEK
+75 EIN
-88 VGEANIEG
+88 NIPKYKKQFEG
-96 LKESGNKIKDRLIDK
+96 LDILRNR
-111 QKNNELNKENVVK
+111 
-124 DLKNAPGGV
+124 
-133 LVGGIK
+133 
-139 ATTGVLIN
+139 IN
-147 AGADKLKESVNT
+147 
-159 GGVNGDV
+159 
-166 LTKTAI
+166 
-172 DVSNKFVG
+172 
-180 GTIDESLGK
+180 
-189 IQDKSL
+189 
-195 DKGLKKAFSEKKKIL
+195 
-210 KKSASSNLTEVGDNT
+210 
-225 VEALIENYTDAFK
+225 
-238 DGAIEA
+238 
-244 LSKLDPLK
+244 
-252 GDSERKIIWSE
+252 
-263 EEINKNKYYRD
+263 
-274 YFKGLDENKKTL
+274 
-286 DKIVEKAEES
+286 
-296 SAVSGLTGPA
+296 SGLEIGKGIGA
-306 LNAYADITTSLAKSA
+306 LNPVTASAQKAYADINVSLGKTA
-321 IVAIDQGFNY
+321 ITAIDRGFDY
-331 MFDMVNKSRIEAQN
+331 MFDLINKSRIEAQN
-345 NNRDSITTEENKSKL
+345 NNRDLITDDQEKSELEKEND
-360 EIENEKVFSKKPIKA
+360 KVFSKKPIKA
-375 WVHGSKEG
+375 WEHGSKEG
-383 LLFEIEKELGD
+383 LVFEIEKELGD

-406 SSNYNIS
+406 SSNYNLS

-439 FKKNGGD
+439 FKKNGED

-451 TFDIKRKD
+451 TFDIKRKG

-484 TDITDTEVKNEVSL
+484 TDVTDTEVKNEVSL
-498 VIDTSLSMNGILD
+498 VIDTSLSMINVLD

-534 VGFSGGAG
+534 VGFSAGAG
-542 IVVESTNN
+542 LVVESTND

-555 EGIDN
+555 EGIDS

-570 SALETADQS
+570 SALEVANES

-596 PVGGKEEEDDKLF
+596 PGDGKEEDDDNLF
-609 TEKEYGELAR
+609 NEKEHGESAR
-619 YANAAV
+619 FANAAV

-639 IGFLNFG
+639 IGFINFP
-646 EDAKKDEEFAK
+646 EEHNKEKEFAK

-667 VYTSDNID
+667 VYMPDN
-675 DLEKIFEKVSKDV
+675 LEELSKVFENVAKDV
-688 IKKFDFELGHKLVAK
+688 VKKFDFELGHKLVAK

-732 IFNQGKVIAPT
+732 LLNQGKVIAPT

-753 QGRAVLE
+753 QGRAVFE

-843 TESKKGESLIQPENP
+843 TESKKGEPLIQPENP

-870 PKVGTT
+870 PKVGTI

-881 HKENLPSRENT
+881 LKENLPPKENT

-914 IVIAKETKTLPNTG
+914 KVIAKETKTLPNTG
-928 TSSQSTAIIG
+928 TSSQSTTIIG

-944 ALRLRKKVE
+944 ALRLRKKAE

>member
-25 LFAVAGA
+25 LFAVVGA
-32 GDSSEVKAA
+32 GDNNEVKAA
-41 DANPV
+41 DVTPLTSN
-46 ATAVKEI
+46 I
-53 AVDKAKEVATDY
+53 RDKVATDTSTSSLV
-65 AKDKLGIVEK
+65 KKNENKSLSSEKTDKIVTNKPIISEKIDKIVTNKVYNEAGAIIKRTAGQKESSSDLKYSDVVKAPKNIIVGTAITATTEKVKEMIISDSDSSVEK
-75 EEKPDSEKSILEK
+75 IVKGVIVDTERDMATKAITEGKMINKDAVI
-88 VGEANIEG
+88 ANVITHSSSA
-96 LKESGNKIKDRLIDK
+96 LK
-111 QKNNELNKENVVK
+111 
-124 DLKNAPGGV
+124 
-133 LVGGIK
+133 
-139 ATTGVLIN
+139 
-147 AGADKLKESVNT
+147 
-159 GGVNGDV
+159 
-166 LTKTAI
+166 
-172 DVSNKFVG
+172 
-180 GTIDESLGK
+180 DEVWKHFGK
-189 IQDKSL
+189 I
-195 DKGLKKAFSEKKKIL
+195 GNI
-210 KKSASSNLTEVGDNT
+210 
-225 VEALIENYTDAFK
+225 
-238 DGAIEA
+238 DG
-244 LSKLDPLK
+244 
-252 GDSERKIIWSE
+252 RKIILTE
-263 EEINKNKYYRD
+263 KEINNIPEYKKHFEALDGLRNGINSSIEHA
-274 YFKGLDENKKTL
+274 KGLGAISPVT
-286 DKIVEKAEES
+286 A
-296 SAVSGLTGPA
+296 SAQK
-306 LNAYADITTSLAKSA
+306 AYADINVSLGKSA

-345 NNRDSITTEENKSKL
+345 NNRDLITDDQEKSKL
-360 EIENEKVFSKKPIKA
+360 EKENDKVFSKKPIKA
-375 WVHGSKEG
+375 WEHGSKEG
-383 LLFEIEKELGD
+383 LLFEIEKELGN

-406 SSNYNIS
+406 SSNYSLS

-439 FKKNGGD
+439 FKKNDGD

-451 TFDIKRKD
+451 TFDIKRKG
-459 DTNKISEKDGIY
+459 DTNKITEKDGIY
-471 IVQDLKDLTENNK
+471 IVQDLKDLTEKNK

-498 VIDTSLSMNGILD
+498 VIDVSLSMINVLD

-534 VGFSGGAG
+534 VAFSGGAG
-542 IVVESTNN
+542 LVVESTND

-555 EGIDN
+555 EGIDS

-570 SALETADQS
+570 DALEKANES

-596 PVGGKEEEDDKLF
+596 PVGGKEESDDKLF
-609 TEKEYGELAR
+609 SEKEYGESAR

-639 IGFLNFG
+639 IGFLNFA

-667 VYTSDNID
+667 VYTSDKID
-675 DLEKIFEKVSKDV
+675 ELEKVFENVAKDV

-732 IFNQGKVIAPT
+732 LLNQGKVIAPT
-743 SVQTIDVISK
+743 SIQTIDVISK
-753 QGRAVLE
+753 QGKAVFE

-814 IIKDEIEKG
+814 IIKDEL
-823 KVNVKEILL
+823 KEGEVAAREVALE
-832 KELENEAKSEP
+832 ELENLGKVAPIESGKVEPLVQPEKPTYILP
-843 TESKKGESLIQPENP
+843 TEVGN
-858 KYEIPTDKNIEE
+858 
-870 PKVGTT
+870 KVP
-876 AKENT
+876 KENA
-881 HKENLPSRENT
+881 HKENLPPREKME
-892 VTFKSNEKENVKAP
+892 TFKSNEKENVKAP
-906 VLLDSKEN
+906 ELLDSKEKQ
-914 IVIAKETKTLPNTG
+914 VIEKETKTLPNTG

-944 ALRLRKKVE
+944 ALRLRKKAE

>member
-25 LFAVAGA
+25 LFAVAGVDGDNIIQA
-32 GDSSEVKAA
+32 GDISAKIETKEENSSVLNKK
-41 DANPV
+41 N
-46 ATAVKEI
+46 VKEKYE
-53 AVDKAKEVATDY
+53 KALNNRVYT
-65 AKDKLGIVEK
+65 
-75 EEKPDSEKSILEK
+75 
-88 VGEANIEG
+88 
-96 LKESGNKIKDRLIDK
+96 ESGNI
-111 QKNNELNKENVVK
+111 
-124 DLKNAPGGV
+124 LKNIKERENTVAKNGSISARSIIGGAV
-133 LVGGIK
+133 VTASAEIIKEATRSDSDTAVESFVK
-139 ATTGVLIN
+139 ATLVDTGRDAVNNVISGTNANLITNIPANAITNSTNVLKN
-147 AGADKLKESVNT
+147 EVWKQFDKIGNV
-159 GGVNGDV
+159 
-166 LTKTAI
+166 
-172 DVSNKFVG
+172 
-180 GTIDESLGK
+180 
-189 IQDKSL
+189 
-195 DKGLKKAFSEKKKIL
+195 
-210 KKSASSNLTEVGDNT
+210 
-225 VEALIENYTDAFK
+225 
-238 DGAIEA
+238 DG
-244 LSKLDPLK
+244 
-252 GDSERKIIWSE
+252 RKIILTE
-263 EEINKNKYYRD
+263 KEINKIPEYKKQFEGLDALRNGINSSID
-274 YFKGLDENKKTL
+274 HAKGLGAINPVT
-286 DKIVEKAEES
+286 A
-296 SAVSGLTGPA
+296 SAQK
-306 LNAYADITTSLAKSA
+306 AYADINVSLGKTA
-321 IVAIDQGFNY
+321 ITAIDRGFDY
-331 MFDMVNKSRIEAQN
+331 MFDLINKSRIEAQN
-345 NNRDSITTEENKSKL
+345 NNRDLINDDQEKSELEKEND
-360 EIENEKVFSKKPIKA
+360 KVFSKKPIKA
-375 WVHGSKEG
+375 WEHGSKEG
-383 LLFEIEKELGD
+383 LVFEIEKELGD

-406 SSNYNIS
+406 SSNYNLS

-439 FKKNGGD
+439 FKKNGED

-451 TFDIKRKD
+451 TFDIKRKG
-459 DTNKISEKDGIY
+459 DTNKITEKDGIY
-471 IVQDLKDLTENNK
+471 IVQDLKDLTEKNK

-498 VIDTSLSMNGILD
+498 VIDVSLSMINVLD

-534 VGFSGGAG
+534 VAFSGGAG
-542 IVVESTNN
+542 LVVESTND

-555 EGIDN
+555 EGIDS

-570 SALETADQS
+570 DALEKANES

-596 PVGGKEEEDDKLF
+596 PVGGKEESDDKLF
-609 TEKEYGELAR
+609 SEKEYGESAR

-639 IGFLNFG
+639 IGFLNFA

-667 VYTSDNID
+667 VYTSDKID
-675 DLEKIFEKVSKDV
+675 ELEKVFENVAKDV

-732 IFNQGKVIAPT
+732 LLNQGKVIAPT
-743 SVQTIDVISK
+743 SIQTIDVISK
-753 QGRAVLE
+753 QGKAVFE

-780 ITSTSEKLKAAK
+780 ITSTFEKLKAAK

-823 KVNVKEILL
+823 KVNVREILSR
-832 KELENEAKSEP
+832 EIENAAKSKPIESGKVEPLVQPEKPTYILP
-843 TESKKGESLIQPENP
+843 TEVGNKVPKES
-858 KYEIPTDKNIEE
+858 
-870 PKVGTT
+870 
-876 AKENT
+876 A
-881 HKENLPSRENT
+881 HKENIPPREKLEI
-892 VTFKSNEKENVKAP
+892 FKSNEKENVKAP
-906 VLLDSKEN
+906 VLVDSKEKQ
-914 IVIAKETKTLPNTG
+914 VIEKETKTLPNTG

-944 ALRLRKKVE
+944 ALRLRKKAE

>member
-1 MEKKQYY
+1 M
-8 SIRKHKK
+8 I
-15 GAVSVLLFTA
+15 T
-25 LFAVAGA
+25 
-32 GDSSEVKAA
+32 
-41 DANPV
+41 V
-46 ATAVKEI
+46 ATEAVKEKI
-53 AVDKAKEVATDY
+53 ISDSDSSSEKFVKGVAVDLERDMTIKAITEGKKINKDIVIANVINNSSKVLKDEVW
-65 AKDKLGIVEK
+65 KHFDKIGNVEGRKIFLTEK
-75 EEKPDSEKSILEK
+75 EIN
-88 VGEANIEG
+88 NIPKYKKQFEG
-96 LKESGNKIKDRLIDK
+96 LDTLRNR
-111 QKNNELNKENVVK
+111 
-124 DLKNAPGGV
+124 
-133 LVGGIK
+133 
-139 ATTGVLIN
+139 IN
-147 AGADKLKESVNT
+147 
-159 GGVNGDV
+159 
-166 LTKTAI
+166 
-172 DVSNKFVG
+172 
-180 GTIDESLGK
+180 
-189 IQDKSL
+189 
-195 DKGLKKAFSEKKKIL
+195 
-210 KKSASSNLTEVGDNT
+210 
-225 VEALIENYTDAFK
+225 
-238 DGAIEA
+238 
-244 LSKLDPLK
+244 
-252 GDSERKIIWSE
+252 
-263 EEINKNKYYRD
+263 
-274 YFKGLDENKKTL
+274 
-286 DKIVEKAEES
+286 
-296 SAVSGLTGPA
+296 SGLEIGKGSGA
-306 LNAYADITTSLAKSA
+306 LNPVTASAQKAYADINVSLGKTA
-321 IVAIDQGFNY
+321 ITAIDRGFDY
-331 MFDMVNKSRIEAQN
+331 MFDLINKSRIEAQN
-345 NNRDSITTEENKSKL
+345 NNRELITDEQEKSKL
-360 EIENEKVFSKKPIKA
+360 EKENDKVFSKKPIKA
-375 WVHGSKEG
+375 WEHGSKEG
-383 LLFEIEKELGD
+383 LVFEIEKELGD

-406 SSNYNIS
+406 SSNYNLS

-439 FKKNGGD
+439 FKKNGED

-451 TFDIKRKD
+451 TFDIKRKG

-498 VIDTSLSMNGILD
+498 VIDTSLSMINVLD

-534 VGFSGGAG
+534 VAFSGGAG
-542 IVVESTNN
+542 LVVESTND

-555 EGIDN
+555 EGIDS

-570 SALETADQS
+570 SALEVANES

-596 PVGGKEEEDDKLF
+596 PGDGKEDDDDNLF
-609 TEKEYGELAR
+609 NEKEHGESAR
-619 YANAAV
+619 FANAAV

-639 IGFLNFG
+639 IGFINFP
-646 EDAKKDEEFAK
+646 EEHNKEKEFAK

-667 VYTSDNID
+667 VYMPDN
-675 DLEKIFEKVSKDV
+675 LEELSKVFENVAKDV

-732 IFNQGKVIAPT
+732 LLNQGKVIAPT

-753 QGRAVLE
+753 QGRAVFE

-792 KAYFNIDNK
+792 KAYFNIENK

-843 TESKKGESLIQPENP
+843 TESKKGEPLIQPENP

-870 PKVGTT
+870 PKVGTI

-881 HKENLPSRENT
+881 HKENLPPKENT

-906 VLLDSKEN
+906 ILLNSKEN
-914 IVIAKETKTLPNTG
+914 KVVAKETKTLPKTG
-928 TSSQSTAIIG
+928 TSSQSTTIIG

-944 ALRLRKKVE
+944 AIRLRKKAE

>member
-25 LFAVAGA
+25 LFAVAGVDGDNIIQA
-32 GDSSEVKAA
+32 GDISAKIETKEENSSVLNKK
-41 DANPV
+41 N
-46 ATAVKEI
+46 VKEKYE
-53 AVDKAKEVATDY
+53 KALNNRVYT
-65 AKDKLGIVEK
+65 
-75 EEKPDSEKSILEK
+75 
-88 VGEANIEG
+88 
-96 LKESGNKIKDRLIDK
+96 ESGNI
-111 QKNNELNKENVVK
+111 
-124 DLKNAPGGV
+124 LKNIKERENTVAKNGSISARSIIGGAV
-133 LVGGIK
+133 VTASAEIIKEATRSDSDTAVESFVK
-139 ATTGVLIN
+139 ATLVDTGRDAVNNVISGTNANLITNIPANAITNSTNVLKN
-147 AGADKLKESVNT
+147 EVWKQFDKIGNV
-159 GGVNGDV
+159 
-166 LTKTAI
+166 
-172 DVSNKFVG
+172 
-180 GTIDESLGK
+180 
-189 IQDKSL
+189 
-195 DKGLKKAFSEKKKIL
+195 
-210 KKSASSNLTEVGDNT
+210 
-225 VEALIENYTDAFK
+225 
-238 DGAIEA
+238 DG
-244 LSKLDPLK
+244 
-252 GDSERKIIWSE
+252 RKIILTE
-263 EEINKNKYYRD
+263 KEINKIPEYKKQFEGLDALRNGINSSID
-274 YFKGLDENKKTL
+274 HAKGLGAINPVT
-286 DKIVEKAEES
+286 A
-296 SAVSGLTGPA
+296 SAQK
-306 LNAYADITTSLAKSA
+306 AYADINVSLGKTA
-321 IVAIDQGFNY
+321 ITAIDRGFDY

-345 NNRDSITTEENKSKL
+345 NNRDLITDEKEKSELEKENDR
-360 EIENEKVFSKKPIKA
+360 VFSKKPIKA
-375 WVHGSKEG
+375 WEHGSKEG
-383 LLFEIEKELGD
+383 LLFEIEKELGN

-406 SSNYNIS
+406 SSNYSLS

-439 FKKNGGD
+439 FKKNDAD

-451 TFDIKRKD
+451 TFDIKRKG
-459 DTNKISEKDGIY
+459 DTNKITEKDGIY
-471 IVQDLKDLTENNK
+471 IVQDLKDLTENKK
-484 TDITDTEVKNEVSL
+484 TDITDTEVKNEISL
-498 VIDTSLSMNGILD
+498 VIDTSLSMVGVLD
-511 QVKEMAKKT
+511 DVKEMAKKT
-520 VESILKNSNTKINL
+520 VDSILKNSNTKINL
-534 VGFSGGAG
+534 VAFSGGAG
-542 IVVESTNN
+542 LVVESTND

-555 EGIDN
+555 EGIDS

-570 SALETADQS
+570 DALEKANES

-596 PVGGKEEEDDKLF
+596 PVGGKEESDDKLF
-609 TEKEYGELAR
+609 SEKEYGESAR

-639 IGFLNFG
+639 IGFLNFA

-667 VYTSDNID
+667 VYTSDKID
-675 DLEKIFEKVSKDV
+675 ELEKVFENVAKDV

-732 IFNQGKVIAPT
+732 LLNQGKVIAPT
-743 SVQTIDVISK
+743 SIQTIDVISK
-753 QGRAVLE
+753 QGKAVFE

-780 ITSTSEKLKAAK
+780 ITSTFEKLKAAK

-823 KVNVKEILL
+823 KVNVREILSR
-832 KELENEAKSEP
+832 EIENAAKSKPIESGKVEP
-843 TESKKGESLIQPENP
+843 LVQPEKP

-870 PKVGTT
+870 PKVGTI

-881 HKENLPSRENT
+881 HKENLPPKENT

-914 IVIAKETKTLPNTG
+914 KVIAKETKTLPNTG
-928 TSSQSTAIIG
+928 TSSQSTTIIG

-944 ALRLRKKVE
+944 ALRLRKKAE

>member
-25 LFAVAGA
+25 LFAVVGA
-32 GDSSEVKAA
+32 GSEASAA
-41 DANPV
+41 DSNTSAADISGGATNPHVSHKEKEDEQPLISDKTKKIVTDKTYNESGKLLKNLNNNNLTVGKLGASAKSIGTGSLITV
-46 ATAVKEI
+46 ATEAVKEKI
-53 AVDKAKEVATDY
+53 ISDSDSSSEKFVKGVAVDLERDMAIKAITEGKKINKDMVIANVINNSSKVLKDEVW
-65 AKDKLGIVEK
+65 KHFDKIGNVEGRKIFLTEK
-75 EEKPDSEKSILEK
+75 EIN
-88 VGEANIEG
+88 NIPKYKKQFEG
-96 LKESGNKIKDRLIDK
+96 LDILRNGINSGLEI
-111 QKNNELNKENVVK
+111 
-124 DLKNAPGGV
+124 G
-133 LVGGIK
+133 
-139 ATTGVLIN
+139 
-147 AGADKLKESVNT
+147 
-159 GGVNGDV
+159 
-166 LTKTAI
+166 
-172 DVSNKFVG
+172 
-180 GTIDESLGK
+180 
-189 IQDKSL
+189 
-195 DKGLKKAFSEKKKIL
+195 KGL
-210 KKSASSNLTEVGDNT
+210 
-225 VEALIENYTDAFK
+225 
-238 DGAIEA
+238 GAINPVTA
-244 LSKLDPLK
+244 
-252 GDSERKIIWSE
+252 
-263 EEINKNKYYRD
+263 
-274 YFKGLDENKKTL
+274 
-286 DKIVEKAEES
+286 
-296 SAVSGLTGPA
+296 SAQK
-306 LNAYADITTSLAKSA
+306 AYADINVSLGKTA
-321 IVAIDQGFNY
+321 ITAIDRGFDY
-331 MFDMVNKSRIEAQN
+331 MFDLINKSRIEAQN
-345 NNRDSITTEENKSKL
+345 NNRDLITDDQEKSELEKEND
-360 EIENEKVFSKKPIKA
+360 KVFSKKPIKA
-375 WVHGSKEG
+375 WEHGSKEG
-383 LLFEIEKELGD
+383 LVFEIEKELGD

-406 SSNYNIS
+406 SSNYNLS

-439 FKKNGGD
+439 FKKNGED

-451 TFDIKRKD
+451 TFDIKRKG

-498 VIDTSLSMNGILD
+498 VIDTSLSMINVLD

-534 VGFSGGAG
+534 VGFSAGAG
-542 IVVESTNN
+542 LVVESTND

-555 EGIDN
+555 EGIDS

-570 SALETADQS
+570 SALEVANES

-596 PVGGKEEEDDKLF
+596 PGDGKEEDDDNLF
-609 TEKEYGELAR
+609 NEKEHGESAR
-619 YANAAV
+619 FANAAV

-639 IGFLNFG
+639 IGFINFP
-646 EDAKKDEEFAK
+646 EEHNKEKEFAK

-667 VYTSDNID
+667 VYMPDN
-675 DLEKIFEKVSKDV
+675 LEELSKVFENVAKDV
-688 IKKFDFELGHKLVAK
+688 VKKFDFELGHKLVAK

-732 IFNQGKVIAPT
+732 LLNQGKVIAPT

-753 QGRAVLE
+753 QGRAVFE

-843 TESKKGESLIQPENP
+843 TESKKGEPLIQPENP

-870 PKVGTT
+870 PKVGTI

-881 HKENLPSRENT
+881 HKENLPPKENT

-914 IVIAKETKTLPNTG
+914 KVIAKETKTLPNTG
-928 TSSQSTAIIG
+928 TSSQSTTIIG

-944 ALRLRKKVE
+944 ALRLRKKAE